1 MATVIGVVRQVVGE
15 VFAVAG
21 DGTRRPLVEGDRVFA
36 GEQLVTGAEGAV
48 AINLASGG
56 ELTLGRDSST
66 TLSTQML
73 SAGGDN
79 AAPVDPTADAQPQPP
94 SQQELTDVEQLQ
106 AAIEAGVDPTLAAEA
121 TAAGPGAGGAGG
133 AGGVGGGHSFV
144 LLSETGGAVDPTIG
158 FPTGPIDFTPLFP
171 EGDIPPLP
179 DDSTPSLT
187 VVFLDQSGT
196 VVTGPGVV
204 DEEALNGGEGGGG
217 KAGSN
222 AGSTA
227 ESTSGSLVITSPDGI
242 DRVEVLDVN
251 GNWINVTGGG
261 TVQGAFGVL
270 VFDGAG
276 NWTYTLTDNSLDH
289 GNPNATGADDQIFD
303 NFSVRVFDLDGD
315 VSPTVPLTVAINDDG
330 PTAGLQFNQEGGFV
344 VLDETAGLQPDSQ
357 EVPGPLA
364 VFASVANASADMLA
378 FAQGSGPVVVG
389 AFDTGADEA
398 GSSAVFSLA
407 LGEGDGEGEGGSGL
421 FTTAGSPI
429 TLALENG
436 LVVGRDG
443 SGNAVF
449 AIAIDP
455 DSGQLSVVQYE
466 SLRHPDS
473 GSDDEGL
480 NLSGL
485 VRAVFTVTDGDGD
498 KATASADI
506 GSAIRFEDDGPTAV
520 IRVTEGGSVTLDES
534 AGLQNGTATPGVPGD
549 AGNQDTSDPA
559 VAALFS
565 GVANAG
571 SDLAS
576 PGYAQ
581 SNGPVVDVSG
591 SSTGEDEEGAT
602 TVLSLS
608 IVGGDG
614 ADSGLTTTDGRSIV
628 LSLEGGLVVGRIVGG
643 SLDGQAAFAVAI
655 GQDGTLQVAQYVSLF
670 HPDTSS
676 GDDSVSLAGKINAV
690 VTVTDGD
697 GDVAVDQVGVGGA
710 VRFEDDAPTA
720 SIQLVEGRSVTHDES
735 PELQNGTTTPTPAG
749 DADDN
754 DVGGKAVASLFDS
767 VANAGTDLLGFAQ
780 SEGPLVS
787 TAGSS
792 FGEDQEDAT
801 LELSLAITG
810 GNGTDSGLTTTDGQ
824 VIRLYVENGLIVGR
838 VEGIDG
844 PGQAAFAIVLGAD
857 GTVSVAQYMSL
868 HHPDTGSGD
877 ESVDL
882 AGLIKAVVTV
892 TDGDGDVARS
902 EVDIGG
908 AVRFEDD
915 APSAAIQAVEG
926 RVVIHDETPGLQN
939 ASATPGVPGDAAN
952 HDTSNPAVA
961 ALFAS
966 VANAGTGLAAGYAQ
980 STGAVVDTSGS
991 TVGQDQEGATT
1002 VLSLSVQDSD
1012 SGLKALDGSSILLSV
1027 ENGLVVGRV
1036 SGGALD
1042 GQAAFAVAIGQD
1054 GTLSV
1059 AQYLPLQHLDGSNAD
1074 DALSLTGKIN
1084 AVVTVTDGDG
1094 DVSVA
1099 STGIGNAVR
1108 FEDDGP
1114 TASDVRA
1121 ETVLDDEGLA
1131 GGINGGPGDVAGADT
1146 STSGSLGY
1154 DGGADGVKSVELT
1167 GPSSLGSESVTS
1179 TWDASTNTLTISSAR
1194 GALMT
1199 VVLTDPATGAY
1210 TVNLLQPLM
1219 HPQGGTEDNITLNVG
1234 YTVTDGDGDSANGS
1248 LAVVINDDS
1257 PSVQASELDLNS
1269 SVTFLGTNAGYSNT
1283 YGYYIKGDDGT
1294 PQGGKIIWANVHD
1307 QSVGDQASLDGLDP
1321 AHTGFF
1327 IIPDGAA
1334 NGGLSNGA
1342 EVTFQLVG
1350 GKWQAFIGST
1360 PLVGADGANVLFSD
1374 AALNPGG
1381 SHLQDTGSAGNQNWE
1396 DKTATSDYDYNDVSA
1411 NVTWG
1416 SAIALQVDES
1426 NFAQDATAN
1435 FSGVFNVQPGA
1446 DGVGS
1451 QTYSLSVQNANS
1463 GLVDTATG
1471 EAVLLSLNGSV
1482 IEGRT
1487 AGTGE
1492 LVFTLSVNAA
1502 GTVTLDQQR
1511 AVVHPTSDADEAKYL
1526 GAGRVSL
1533 TLTVVDKDGDSA
1545 SGAVDIGKVIS
1556 FKDDGPSISAGQAGV
1571 ASLEVDETSLG
1582 IDATTDFS
1590 GAFTSSYGADGAG
1603 SIAYSLAVSAN
1614 GASSGLK
1621 DSASGSDI
1629 KVYLEGNQVV
1639 GRVGGSGGA
1648 VAFTL
1653 TVDSEGKVTLDQ
1665 KLAIQ
1670 HSPDAG
1676 PDQATGLSAAD
1687 LVKLVATITDKDGDF
1702 SKASLNLGD
1711 AISFR
1716 DDAPAIRAVSIPAD
1730 ILQVDETNLAGD
1742 ATTDFSGAF
1751 IRNYGADG
1759 PGTTTYAL
1767 QVSADGAS
1775 SGLKDTASGTDIK
1788 VYLEGGQVIGRV
1800 GGPSGAIAFTVSVDS
1815 TGKVTLDQRIA
1826 LQHSPD
1832 SGPDQEVSLGSADL
1846 VKLLATITDKD
1857 GDSSSASLNL
1867 GDAISFKDDA
1877 PGIRAVEIPSDI
1889 LQVDETNLASDATAD
1904 FSGAFI
1910 RNYGADGPGTTTY
1923 ALQVSADGASSGL
1936 KDTATGSDIKVYL
1949 EGGEVVGRVG
1959 GPSGAIAFT
1968 VSVDSTGKV
1977 TLDQRIAL
1985 QHSPDSGPDQEVSLG
2000 SVDLVKLVAT
2010 ITDKDGDSSS
2020 ATLNLGNAISF
2031 KDDAPTIS
2039 AGQAG
2044 VASLEVDETNL
2055 AIDATT
2061 DYSGAFTG
2069 SYGADG
2075 AGSIAYSLAVSASGA
2090 SSGLKDTASGSD
2102 IKLYLEG
2109 GQVVGRVGGSGGA
2122 VAFTLTVDSSG
2133 KVTLDQKLAIQH
2145 SPDAGPDQATGL
2157 SAADLVKLVA
2167 TITDKDGDSSSASLN
2182 LGNAISFR
2190 DDAPAIRAVSIPA
2203 DILQVDETNLAGDAT
2218 TDFSGAFIRNYGAD
2232 GPGTTTYALQVSADG
2247 ASSGLKDTATGSDIK
2262 VYLESGQVIGRVGG
2276 PSGAIAFTVSVDS
2289 TGKVTLDQRIALQH
2303 SPDSGPDQEV
2313 SLGSAD
2319 LVKLVATI
2327 TDKDGDST
2335 SATLNL
2341 GNAISFKDDA
2351 PSINA
2356 GQAVADSLQVDET
2369 TLATDATTDFSGAF
2383 TGSYGAD
2390 GAGSIAYS
2398 LAVSAEGASSGL
2410 KDTASGSDIKLYLEG
2425 GQVVG
2430 RVGGSGGA
2438 VAFTLTVDS
2447 SGKVTLDQKLAI
2459 QHSPDAGPDQE
2470 VSLAGAD
2477 LVKLV
2482 ATITDKDGDSTS
2494 ASLNLG
2500 HAISFKDDAPT
2511 ISAGQAGVASLQ
2523 VDETNLTVDAT
2534 TDFSG
2539 AFSGS
2544 YGADGAGSIAY
2555 SLAISASGASSG
2567 LKDTASGTDI
2577 KLYLEGG
2584 QVVGRVGGSG
2594 GAVAFT
2600 VTVDNAGKVT
2610 LDQRIAIQHS
2620 PDAGPD
2626 QATGLSA
2633 ADLVKLVATI
2643 TDKDGD
2649 STSATLNLGNA
2660 ISFKDDAPTISAGQ
2674 AGVASLQVDETNLTL
2689 DATTDFSGAF
2699 SGNYGAD
2706 GSGSL
2711 AYSLAISA
2719 SGASSGLKDTASG
2732 SDIKLYLEG
2741 GQVVGRVGG
2750 SGGAVAFTVTV
2761 DSEGKV
2767 TLDQRIAIQHTPN
2780 TGPDQATGLSAADL
2794 VKLVATITDK
2804 DGDSSSASLNLGN
2817 AISFKDDA
2825 PSINAGQAGV
2835 ASLQVDETN
2844 LTLDA
2849 TTDFSGAFSGNY
2861 GADGAGSL
2869 AYSLAISASGANSGL
2884 KDSASGGDIKL
2895 YLESGQVVGRV
2906 GGSGGAVAFTVT
2918 VDSVG
2923 KVTLDQRIAIQHS
2936 PDSGPDQATGLS
2948 AADLVKL
2955 VATITDKDGD
2965 STSTSL
2971 NLGNAIS
2978 FKDDAPTA
2986 GNIDVKLDD
2995 DTLANGNPGGVGDDV
3010 DAQNTSG
3017 TVAHSFGADGAGS
3030 ITWLTSG
3037 APSGFTYETSGSN
3050 LLVKQGATTVLT
3062 VTLNS
3067 TSGAYQVVQNAPIR
3081 HPDGQDENNVQF
3093 QLTYKVTDKDG
3104 DSANG
3109 TLSLSVDDDTPVAR
3123 NDVAT
3128 VAESNA
3134 PDINMVFVLDFSGSI
3149 DNTEL
3154 NQMLDAVKA
3163 AAQALFQGTPGDVQM
3178 QVVAFSSTAQA
3189 YAPVT
3194 SYAAFESL
3202 VNSLN
3207 PLDGGTRPF
3216 DGGTDF
3222 TDAIKATIA
3231 NYVPQAGWSNQV
3243 VFVSDGN
3250 PNEQTGTGGNAL
3262 ADATATAW
3270 AQFIANNGL
3279 NVTTVGVGN
3288 GIDDSKLQNVDL
3300 DGSGS
3305 PIRVGTFDQL
3315 VDALLTGVSAGQVSG
3330 NVLKGSDGVAGTADD
3345 DSFGADGKGGINSVT
3360 VSGVTYTWN
3369 GSDATAQLSV
3379 NTALGGKLQFNFKT
3393 GDWSYT
3399 APSGLTGNVSEVVGY
3414 SISDA
3419 DKDGTNGQ
3427 LTINVTATN
3436 DAPVAVND
3444 TFTTAEDSPLTITAD
3459 GLFGSDGTGPV
3470 NDRDSDSGSFT
3481 AIKVT
3486 QLASNGV
3493 LTLNGVAVT
3502 LNQVIS
3508 LSDIN
3513 ANKLVFVPDG
3523 NENGAPYATFKYQVS
3538 DGTTFS
3544 NAATVTINV
3553 TAVNDAPVAVDDNL
3567 TTAEDTSLTITT
3579 TALFGSDGTGPLN
3592 DSDVDSAS
3600 FTTIRI
3606 TQLAS
3611 DGVLK
3616 LNGVAVTLN
3625 QVISLADIT
3634 AGKLVFVPDGNENGS
3649 PYATFQYQ
3657 VSDGSLYSN
3666 TATVTIAVTP
3676 VNDAPVAV
3684 NDTFSTSE
3692 DTAVTITSAGLFGSD
3707 GTGPV
3712 NDSDIDSGSFTAIR
3726 ITQLASDGVLKL
3738 NGVAVTLNQVI
3749 SAADIDAGKLVFV
3762 PDGNENGTPYATFQY
3777 QVSDGSAYSNVATVT
3792 INVAAVNDAP
3802 VAVNDTF
3809 STTEDNAVTIT
3820 SAGLFGSDGT
3830 GPLNDSDVDSGSFA
3844 NIKVTQ
3850 LATDGVLKLD
3860 GVAVT
3865 LNQVITIADIAAGK
3879 LVFVPDGNENG
3890 APYATFQ
3897 YQVSDGS
3904 LYSNTAT
3911 VTINVA
3917 AVNDAPVLDLDANN
3931 SSGATG
3937 ADYRTT
3943 FTEGQPAVAIADLDS
3958 QITDVDGSTIAS
3970 AKVVLT
3976 NAQAGDVLSATGMP
3990 AGITAVVDTSVA
4002 GKITVT
4008 LTGVASQA
4016 TYETA
4021 LEAIR
4026 FSNTSNTPST
4036 TPRDVTV
4043 TVSDGAT
4050 DSNTAHTTI
4059 NVVAVDNGPDAK
4071 DDVASVVEGH
4081 GQDFNVVFVLDFSG
4095 SIDNTELNQMLSAV
4109 RQAGSELFDGT
4120 SGHVQLQIVAFSSTA
4135 TSYAPVTSVEAFS
4148 ALIASLNPAEGGTRP
4163 FADGTDFTAGIQETM
4178 GVYQPIAGWS
4188 NQVVFISDGNPNE
4201 QTGSGGNSL
4210 TDATSTAWNNFVDN
4224 NGINVTTV
4232 GIGDGINTARLQD
4245 VDLDGQGSPL
4255 SVSGFGQLVD
4265 ALLGQVVGGDVT
4277 GNVLKGSDGVAGTA
4291 DDDSYGPDGAGY
4303 IKSITIG
4310 SITYTWNGSSTITP
4324 SSGSPISGNQLT
4336 GIDTPLHG
4344 KLTFNFATGAWSY
4357 VAPEGLT
4364 ANVTEQFSYTLVDS
4378 DGTPDSAN
4386 LTINVIDA
4394 NSPPAGAD
4402 ATLSLL
4408 EDTSHVLTAANFGF
4422 SDSEGNSLAAVKITT
4437 LPTAGTLLL
4446 NGSAISAGT
4455 FVSAADLAAGK
4466 LVFSPAANANGNG
4479 YAKFTFQ
4486 VQDNGGTA
4494 NGGINLDPNPNTI
4507 TFNVTPVNDAP
4518 TADISRL
4525 TYSIGEKS
4533 SLTLSGTG
4541 MSVGDVDGGSDLR
4554 TVTLAVAQGALT
4566 VSAGNSGVT
4575 NITGNGTSQVTFR
4588 GTLTQLNNLLG
4599 GIDTGAGSAGSI
4611 SFLASTN
4618 TAAAVA
4624 LMLMINDAGAI
4635 GGGALTAV
4643 DTATINV
4650 TLVNDAPTLTGDSL
4664 ITNVASGVTV
4674 PVPEWA
4680 LLYNDTDPDTS
4691 TLHISTVGSA
4701 SGMTATLAAGVV
4713 SVTDTG
4719 TLGGSFSYIA
4729 ESTTASVSLTRDTD
4743 GILDGNSS
4751 DNLLVDGLSGGH
4763 TLNGNGGND
4772 VLLGNDGDD
4781 TLNGGAG
4788 NDLLVGGS
4796 GNDYLDGG
4804 SGTDTAGY
4812 QDATAGVN
4820 VNLGITGQQ
4829 NTGGAGLDTL
4839 VNMENLTGSNFND
4852 TLTGNSGA
4860 NVLSGLAGNDTL
4872 IGAGGNDTLTGGD
4885 GADTFK
4891 WLLGDTGTTHITDF
4905 TKGVDAL
4912 DLSQLLTG
4920 EQANL
4925 GSLSQYLTFSF
4936 GTNTTITVDS
4946 NGSGSGTGGPTIV
4959 LDGINLQ
4966 AAYGAADAAGVISG
4980 MLGDGT
4986 LKTDTV

>member
-1 MATVIGVVRQVVGE
+1 M
-15 VFAVAG
+15 
-21 DGTRRPLVEGDRVFA
+21 
-36 GEQLVTGAEGAV
+36 
-48 AINLASGG
+48 
-56 ELTLGRDSST
+56 
-66 TLSTQML
+66 
-73 SAGGDN
+73 
-79 AAPVDPTADAQPQPP
+79 
-94 SQQELTDVEQLQ
+94 
-106 AAIEAGVDPTLAAEA
+106 
-121 TAAGPGAGGAGG
+121 
-133 AGGVGGGHSFV
+133 
-144 LLSETGGAVDPTIG
+144 
-158 FPTGPIDFTPLFP
+158 FPH
-171 EGDIPPLP
+171 GDIPPLP
-179 DDSTPSLT
+179 ADSTPSLT

-204 DEEALNGGEGGGG
+204 DEAALNGGEGGGG

-222 AGSTA
+222 PGSTA

-261 TVQGAFGVL
+261 TVQGAYGVL

-276 NWTYTLTDNSLDH
+276 NWTYTLTDNSLNH
-289 GNPNATGADDQIFD
+289 SNPNATGADDQIFD
-303 NFSVRVFDLDGD
+303 KFSVRVFDLDGD

-330 PTAGLQFNQEGGFV
+330 PTAGLEFSQEGGFV

-357 EVPGPLA
+357 EVGGPLS
-364 VFASVANASADMLA
+364 VFDSVANPSGDMLA
-378 FAQGSGPVVVG
+378 FAQGSGPVVLG

-398 GSSAVFSLA
+398 GSTAVFSLA
-407 LGEGDGEGEGGSGL
+407 LGEGGGEGGSGL

-466 SLRHPDS
+466 SLRHPDT
-473 GSDDEGL
+473 GSNDEGL
-480 NLSGL
+480 DLSGL

-506 GSAIRFEDDGPTAV
+506 GSAIRFEDDGPTAL

-565 GVANAG
+565 GVVNAG
-571 SDLAS
+571 SDLSS

-614 ADSGLTTTDGRSIV
+614 ADSGLTTTDGRAIV

-643 SLDGQAAFAVAI
+643 SFDGQAAFAVAI
-655 GQDGTLQVAQYVSLF
+655 GQDGTLKVAQYVSLF

-966 VANAGTGLAAGYAQ
+966 VVNAGTGLAAGYAQ

-1012 SGLKALDGSSILLSV
+1012 SGLKTLDGSSILLSV

-1074 DALSLTGKIN
+1074 DALSLSGKIN

-1099 STGIGNAVR
+1099 STGIGDAVR

-1131 GGINGGPGDVAGADT
+1131 GGINGGPGDVAGAHT

-1234 YTVTDGDGDSANGS
+1234 YKVTDGDGDSANGS

-1416 SAIALQVDES
+1416 SAIQLQVDES

-1526 GAGRVSL
+1526 GAGHVSL

-1556 FKDDGPSISAGQAGV
+1556 FKDDGPSISAGQVGV
-1571 ASLEVDETSLG
+1571 ASLEVDETNLG

-1687 LVKLVATITDKDGDF
+1687 LVRLVATITDKDGDF

-1800 GGPSGAIAFTVSVDS
+1800 GGPSGAIAFTVSVDGS
-1815 TGKVTLDQRIA
+1815 GKVTLDQRIA

-1832 SGPDQEVSLGSADL
+1832 SGPDQEVSLGSVDL
-1846 VKLLATITDKD
+1846 VKLVATITDKD

-1889 LQVDETNLASDATAD
+1889 LQVDETNLAGDATAD

-2020 ATLNLGNAISF
+2020 ASLNLGNAISF

-2044 VASLEVDETNL
+2044 VASLQVDETNL

-2061 DYSGAFTG
+2061 DFSGAFTG

-2109 GQVVGRVGGSGGA
+2109 GQVVGRVGSSGGA
-2122 VAFTLTVDSSG
+2122 VAFTVTVDSSG

-2247 ASSGLKDTATGSDIK
+2247 ASSGLKDTATGTDIK

-2313 SLGSAD
+2313 SLGS
-2319 LVKLVATI
+2319 V
-2327 TDKDGDST
+2327 
-2335 SATLNL
+2335 
-2341 GNAISFKDDA
+2341 
-2351 PSINA
+2351 
-2356 GQAVADSLQVDET
+2356 
-2369 TLATDATTDFSGAF
+2369 
-2383 TGSYGAD
+2383 
-2390 GAGSIAYS
+2390 
-2398 LAVSAEGASSGL
+2398 
-2410 KDTASGSDIKLYLEG
+2410 
-2425 GQVVG
+2425 
-2430 RVGGSGGA
+2430 
-2438 VAFTLTVDS
+2438 
-2447 SGKVTLDQKLAI
+2447 
-2459 QHSPDAGPDQE
+2459 
-2470 VSLAGAD
+2470 
-2477 LVKLV
+2477 
-2482 ATITDKDGDSTS
+2482 
-2494 ASLNLG
+2494 
-2500 HAISFKDDAPT
+2500 
-2511 ISAGQAGVASLQ
+2511 
-2523 VDETNLTVDAT
+2523 
-2534 TDFSG
+2534 
-2539 AFSGS
+2539 
-2544 YGADGAGSIAY
+2544 
-2555 SLAISASGASSG
+2555 
-2567 LKDTASGTDI
+2567 
-2577 KLYLEGG
+2577 
-2584 QVVGRVGGSG
+2584 
-2594 GAVAFT
+2594 
-2600 VTVDNAGKVT
+2600 
-2610 LDQRIAIQHS
+2610 
-2620 PDAGPD
+2620 
-2626 QATGLSA
+2626 
-2633 ADLVKLVATI
+2633 DLVKLVATI

-2674 AGVASLQVDETNLTL
+2674 AVADSLQVDETTL
-2689 DATTDFSGAF
+2689 ATDATTDFSGAF

-2706 GSGSL
+2706 GAGSI

-2719 SGASSGLKDTASG
+2719 SGASSGLKDSASG
-2732 SDIKLYLEG
+2732 SDIKLYLES

-2761 DSEGKV
+2761 DSVGKV
-2767 TLDQRIAIQHTPN
+2767 TLDQKLALLHSPDS
-2780 TGPDQATGLSAADL
+2780 GVDQATGLSAADL

-2825 PSINAGQAGV
+2825 P
-2835 ASLQVDETN
+2835 
-2844 LTLDA
+2844 
-2849 TTDFSGAFSGNY
+2849 
-2861 GADGAGSL
+2861 
-2869 AYSLAISASGANSGL
+2869 
-2884 KDSASGGDIKL
+2884 
-2895 YLESGQVVGRV
+2895 
-2906 GGSGGAVAFTVT
+2906 
-2918 VDSVG
+2918 
-2923 KVTLDQRIAIQHS
+2923 
-2936 PDSGPDQATGLS
+2936 
-2948 AADLVKL
+2948 
-2955 VATITDKDGD
+2955 
-2965 STSTSL
+2965 
-2971 NLGNAIS
+2971 
-2978 FKDDAPTA
+2978 TA

-2995 DTLANGNPGGVGDDV
+2995 DALANGNPGGVGDDV

-3017 TVAHSFGADGAGS
+3017 TLVHSFGADGAGS
-3030 ITWLTSG
+3030 ITWVTGG

-3262 ADATATAW
+3262 TDATATAW

-3305 PIRVGTFDQL
+3305 PIRVGSFDQL
-3315 VDALLTGVSAGQVSG
+3315 VDALLTGVSSGQVSG

-3345 DSFGADGKGGINSVT
+3345 DSFGADGKGGITSVT

-3419 DKDGTNGQ
+3419 DKDGANAQ

-3657 VSDGSLYSN
+3657 VSDGTLYSN
-3666 TATVTIAVTP
+3666 VATVTIAVTP

-3684 NDTFSTSE
+3684 NDTFSTNE

-3917 AVNDAPVLDLDANN
+3917 AVNDAPQLDLDGND
-3931 SSGATG
+3931 SSGVVGTG
-3937 ADYRTT
+3937 YQTT
-3943 FTEGQPAVAIADLDS
+3943 YTEGTPAVAIADIDTQVTDIDS
-3958 QITDVDGSTIAS
+3958 SNIVSATI
-3970 AKVVLT
+3970 VLT
-3976 NAQAGDVLSATGMP
+3976 NAQAGDVLSFGGLP
-3990 AGITAVVDTSVA
+3990 PGISGAVDTSVA

-4008 LTGVASQA
+4008 LTGSASQA
-4016 TYETA
+4016 AYESA
-4021 LEAIR
+4021 IEAVR
-4026 FSNTSNTPST
+4026 YSSTSNNPST
-4036 TPRDVTV
+4036 TPRNVTV
-4043 TVSDGAT
+4043 VVNDGAAN
-4050 DSNTAHTTI
+4050 SNVAQTKI

-4364 ANVTEQFSYTLVDS
+4364 ANVTEHFSYTLVDS

-4422 SDSEGNSLAAVKITT
+4422 SDSDGNSLAAVKITT

-4479 YAKFTFQ
+4479 YATFTFQ

-4494 NGGINLDPNPNTI
+4494 NGGVNLDPNPNTI

-4599 GIDTGAGSAGSI
+4599 GIDTGPGSAGSI

-4691 TLHISTVGSA
+4691 TLHISAVGSA
-4701 SGMTATLAAGVV
+4701 SGMTASLTAGVV

-4719 TLGGSFSYIA
+4719 TLGGSFSYTA
-4729 ESTTASVSLTRDTD
+4729 ESATASVSLTRDTD
-4743 GILDGNSS
+4743 GILDGNNS
-4751 DNLLVDGLSGGH
+4751 DNLLVDGLPGGH

-4820 VNLGITGQQ
+4820 VSLGITGQQ

-4839 VNMENLTGSNFND
+4839 VNIENLTGSNFND

-4920 EQANL
+4920 EQANV

>member
-56 ELTLGRDSST
+56 ELTLGRDSSS

-79 AAPVDPTADAQPQPP
+79 AAPVEPTADAQQQPP
-94 SQQELTDVEQLQ
+94 SQQELTDVQQLQ
-106 AAIEAGVDPTLAAEA
+106 AAIEAGVDPTQAAEA

-144 LLSETGGAVDPTIG
+144 LLSETAGAVDPTIG

-179 DDSTPSLT
+179 ADSTPSLT

-222 AGSTA
+222 PGSTA

-251 GNWINVTGGG
+251 GNWINVTAGG

-378 FAQGSGPVVVG
+378 FAQGSGPVVAG

-407 LGEGDGEGEGGSGL
+407 LGEGDGEGGSGL

-466 SLRHPDS
+466 SLRHPDT
-473 GSDDEGL
+473 GSNDEGL
-480 NLSGL
+480 DLSGL
-485 VRAVFTVTDGDGD
+485 VRAVLTVTDGDGD

-506 GSAIRFEDDGPTAV
+506 GSAIRFEDDGPTAL
-520 IRVTEGGSVTLDES
+520 IRMTEGGSVTLDES

-571 SDLAS
+571 SDLSS

-614 ADSGLTTTDGRSIV
+614 ADSGLTTTDGRAIV

-643 SLDGQAAFAVAI
+643 SFDGQAAFAVAI
-655 GQDGTLQVAQYVSLF
+655 GQDGTLKVAQYVSLF

-735 PELQNGTTTPTPAG
+735 PELQNGTPPPTPAG

-838 VEGIDG
+838 VEGING

-926 RVVIHDETPGLQN
+926 RVVIHDETLGLQN
-939 ASATPGVPGDAAN
+939 ASATPGVPGDATN

-966 VANAGTGLAAGYAQ
+966 VVNAGTGLAAGYAQ

-1012 SGLKALDGSSILLSV
+1012 SGLKTLDGSSILLSV

-1036 SGGALD
+1036 SGGTLD

-1074 DALSLTGKIN
+1074 DALSLSGKIN

-1131 GGINGGPGDVAGADT
+1131 GGINGGPGDVAGAHT

-1526 GAGRVSL
+1526 GAGHVSL

-1775 SGLKDTASGTDIK
+1775 SGLKDTATGSDIK
-1788 VYLEGGQVIGRV
+1788 VYLEGGEVVGRV

-1815 TGKVTLDQRIA
+1815 SGKVTLDQRIA

-1846 VKLLATITDKD
+1846 VKLVATITDKD

-1889 LQVDETNLASDATAD
+1889 LQVDETNLSGDATAD

-2000 SVDLVKLVAT
+2000 SADLVKLVAT

-2075 AGSIAYSLAVSASGA
+2075 AGSIAYSLAVSAEGA

-2122 VAFTLTVDSSG
+2122 VAFTVTVDSSG

-2218 TDFSGAFIRNYGAD
+2218 TDFSGAFIRHYGAD
-2232 GPGTTTYALQVSADG
+2232 GAGSIAYNLAVSADG

-2313 SLGSAD
+2313 SLGS
-2319 LVKLVATI
+2319 V
-2327 TDKDGDST
+2327 
-2335 SATLNL
+2335 
-2341 GNAISFKDDA
+2341 
-2351 PSINA
+2351 
-2356 GQAVADSLQVDET
+2356 
-2369 TLATDATTDFSGAF
+2369 
-2383 TGSYGAD
+2383 
-2390 GAGSIAYS
+2390 
-2398 LAVSAEGASSGL
+2398 
-2410 KDTASGSDIKLYLEG
+2410 
-2425 GQVVG
+2425 
-2430 RVGGSGGA
+2430 
-2438 VAFTLTVDS
+2438 
-2447 SGKVTLDQKLAI
+2447 
-2459 QHSPDAGPDQE
+2459 
-2470 VSLAGAD
+2470 
-2477 LVKLV
+2477 
-2482 ATITDKDGDSTS
+2482 
-2494 ASLNLG
+2494 
-2500 HAISFKDDAPT
+2500 
-2511 ISAGQAGVASLQ
+2511 
-2523 VDETNLTVDAT
+2523 
-2534 TDFSG
+2534 
-2539 AFSGS
+2539 
-2544 YGADGAGSIAY
+2544 
-2555 SLAISASGASSG
+2555 
-2567 LKDTASGTDI
+2567 
-2577 KLYLEGG
+2577 
-2584 QVVGRVGGSG
+2584 
-2594 GAVAFT
+2594 
-2600 VTVDNAGKVT
+2600 
-2610 LDQRIAIQHS
+2610 
-2620 PDAGPD
+2620 
-2626 QATGLSA
+2626 
-2633 ADLVKLVATI
+2633 DLVKLVATI

-2674 AGVASLQVDETNLTL
+2674 AGVASLQVDETNLAV
-2689 DATTDFSGAF
+2689 DATTDYSGAF

-2706 GSGSL
+2706 GAGSI

-2719 SGASSGLKDTASG
+2719 SGASSGLKDSASG
-2732 SDIKLYLEG
+2732 S
-2741 GQVVGRVGG
+2741 
-2750 SGGAVAFTVTV
+2750 
-2761 DSEGKV
+2761 
-2767 TLDQRIAIQHTPN
+2767 
-2780 TGPDQATGLSAADL
+2780 
-2794 VKLVATITDK
+2794 
-2804 DGDSSSASLNLGN
+2804 
-2817 AISFKDDA
+2817 
-2825 PSINAGQAGV
+2825 
-2835 ASLQVDETN
+2835 
-2844 LTLDA
+2844 
-2849 TTDFSGAFSGNY
+2849 
-2861 GADGAGSL
+2861 
-2869 AYSLAISASGANSGL
+2869 
-2884 KDSASGGDIKL
+2884 DIKL

-2923 KVTLDQRIAIQHS
+2923 KVTLDQKLALLHS
-2936 PDSGPDQATGLS
+2936 PDSGVDQATGLS

-3010 DAQNTSG
+3010 NAQNTSG

-3030 ITWLTSG
+3030 ITWVTSG

-3222 TDAIKATIA
+3222 TDAIKATMA
-3231 NYVPQAGWSNQV
+3231 NYVPQPGWSNQV

-3262 ADATATAW
+3262 ADATSTAW

-3305 PIRVGTFDQL
+3305 PIRVGSFDQL
-3315 VDALLTGVSAGQVSG
+3315 VDALLTGVSSGQVSG

-3345 DSFGADGKGGINSVT
+3345 DSFGADGKGGITSVT
-3360 VSGVTYTWN
+3360 VSDVTYTWN

-3393 GDWSYT
+3393 GDWNYT
-3399 APSGLTGNVSEVVGY
+3399 APSGLSGNVSEVVGY

-3419 DKDGTNGQ
+3419 DKDGANGQ

-3481 AIKVT
+3481 SIKVT

-3579 TALFGSDGTGPLN
+3579 TALFGSDGTGPVN

-3606 TQLAS
+3606 TQLAT

-3684 NDTFSTSE
+3684 NDTFSTNE

-3738 NGVAVTLNQVI
+3738 NGAAVTLNQVI

-3762 PDGNENGTPYATFQY
+3762 PDSNENGAPYATFQY
-3777 QVSDGSAYSNVATVT
+3777 QVSDGSLYSNVATVT
-3792 INVAAVNDAP
+3792 INVTAVNDAP

-3809 STTEDNAVTIT
+3809 STNEDTAVTIT

-3830 GPLNDSDVDSGSFA
+3830 GPLNDSDVDSASFT

-3865 LNQVITIADIAAGK
+3865 LNQVISIADIAAGK

-4109 RQAGSELFDGT
+4109 RQAGSELFVGT

-4163 FADGTDFTAGIQETM
+4163 FAGGTDFTAGIQETM

-4277 GNVLKGSDGVAGTA
+4277 GNVLKGSDGVDGTA

-4364 ANVTEQFSYTLVDS
+4364 ANVTEHFSYTLVDS

-4408 EDTSHVLTAANFGF
+4408 EDTTHVLTAANFGF
-4422 SDSEGNSLAAVKITT
+4422 SDSDGNSLAAVKITT

-4479 YAKFTFQ
+4479 YATFTFQ

-4494 NGGINLDPNPNTI
+4494 NGGVNLDPNPNTI

-4588 GTLTQLNNLLG
+4588 GTLTQLNNLLA

-4751 DNLLVDGLSGGH
+4751 DNLLVDGLAGGH

-4820 VNLGITGQQ
+4820 VSLGITGQQ

>member
-1 MATVIGVVRQVVGE
+1 M
-15 VFAVAG
+15 
-21 DGTRRPLVEGDRVFA
+21 
-36 GEQLVTGAEGAV
+36 
-48 AINLASGG
+48 
-56 ELTLGRDSST
+56 
-66 TLSTQML
+66 
-73 SAGGDN
+73 
-79 AAPVDPTADAQPQPP
+79 
-94 SQQELTDVEQLQ
+94 
-106 AAIEAGVDPTLAAEA
+106 
-121 TAAGPGAGGAGG
+121 
-133 AGGVGGGHSFV
+133 
-144 LLSETGGAVDPTIG
+144 
-158 FPTGPIDFTPLFP
+158 
-171 EGDIPPLP
+171 
-179 DDSTPSLT
+179 
-187 VVFLDQSGT
+187 
-196 VVTGPGVV
+196 
-204 DEEALNGGEGGGG
+204 
-217 KAGSN
+217 
-222 AGSTA
+222 
-227 ESTSGSLVITSPDGI
+227 
-242 DRVEVLDVN
+242 
-251 GNWINVTGGG
+251 
-261 TVQGAFGVL
+261 
-270 VFDGAG
+270 
-276 NWTYTLTDNSLDH
+276 
-289 GNPNATGADDQIFD
+289 
-303 NFSVRVFDLDGD
+303 
-315 VSPTVPLTVAINDDG
+315 
-330 PTAGLQFNQEGGFV
+330 
-344 VLDETAGLQPDSQ
+344 
-357 EVPGPLA
+357 
-364 VFASVANASADMLA
+364 
-378 FAQGSGPVVVG
+378 
-389 AFDTGADEA
+389 
-398 GSSAVFSLA
+398 
-407 LGEGDGEGEGGSGL
+407 
-421 FTTAGSPI
+421 
-429 TLALENG
+429 
-436 LVVGRDG
+436 
-443 SGNAVF
+443 
-449 AIAIDP
+449 
-455 DSGQLSVVQYE
+455 
-466 SLRHPDS
+466 
-473 GSDDEGL
+473 
-480 NLSGL
+480 
-485 VRAVFTVTDGDGD
+485 
-498 KATASADI
+498 
-506 GSAIRFEDDGPTAV
+506 
-520 IRVTEGGSVTLDES
+520 
-534 AGLQNGTATPGVPGD
+534 
-549 AGNQDTSDPA
+549 
-559 VAALFS
+559 
-565 GVANAG
+565 
-571 SDLAS
+571 
-576 PGYAQ
+576 
-581 SNGPVVDVSG
+581 VDVSG

-614 ADSGLTTTDGRSIV
+614 ADSGLTTTDGRAIV

-643 SLDGQAAFAVAI
+643 SFDGQAAFAVAI
-655 GQDGTLQVAQYVSLF
+655 GQDGTLKVAQYVSLF

-1012 SGLKALDGSSILLSV
+1012 SGLKTLDGSSILLSV

-1074 DALSLTGKIN
+1074 DALSLSGKIN

-1099 STGIGNAVR
+1099 STGIGDAVR

-1131 GGINGGPGDVAGADT
+1131 GGINGGPGDVAGAHT

-1416 SAIALQVDES
+1416 SAIQLQVDES

-1451 QTYSLSVQNANS
+1451 QAYSLSVQNANS

-1526 GAGRVSL
+1526 GAGHVSL

-1571 ASLEVDETSLG
+1571 ASLEVDETNLG

-1687 LVKLVATITDKDGDF
+1687 LVKLVATITDKDGD
-1702 SKASLNLGD
+1702 STSASLNLGN

-1775 SGLKDTASGTDIK
+1775 SGLKDTATGSDIK
-1788 VYLEGGQVIGRV
+1788 VYLEGGEVVGRV

-1815 TGKVTLDQRIA
+1815 SGKVTLDQRIA

-1832 SGPDQEVSLGSADL
+1832 TGPDQEVSLGSADL
-1846 VKLLATITDKD
+1846 VKLVATITDKD

-1889 LQVDETNLASDATAD
+1889 LQVDETNLAGDATAD

-2000 SVDLVKLVAT
+2000 SADLVKLVAT

-2069 SYGADG
+2069 NYGADG
-2075 AGSIAYSLAVSASGA
+2075 AGSIAYSLAVSAEGA

-2122 VAFTLTVDSSG
+2122 VAFTLTVDSEG

-2167 TITDKDGDSSSASLN
+2167 TITDKDGDSTSASLN

-2262 VYLESGQVIGRVGG
+2262 VYLEGGEVVGRVGG

-2289 TGKVTLDQRIALQH
+2289 SGKVTLDQRIALQH
-2303 SPDSGPDQEV
+2303 SPDTGPDQEV

-2351 PSINA
+2351 PTISA

-2369 TLATDATTDFSGAF
+2369 TLGTDATTDFSGAF
-2383 TGSYGAD
+2383 TGNYGAD

-2447 SGKVTLDQKLAI
+2447 SGKVTLDQRLAI
-2459 QHSPDAGPDQE
+2459 QHSPDSGPDQE

-2482 ATITDKDGDSTS
+2482 ATITDKDGDSSS

-2500 HAISFKDDAPT
+2500 HAISFKDDAPS
-2511 ISAGQAGVASLQ
+2511 ISAGQAGLASLQ
-2523 VDETNLTVDAT
+2523 VDETNLAVDAT

-2539 AFSGS
+2539 AFSGN
-2544 YGADGAGSIAY
+2544 YGADGAGSLAY

-2567 LKDTASGTDI
+2567 LKDTASGSDI

-2600 VTVDNAGKVT
+2600 VTVDNVGKVT

-2620 PDAGPD
+2620 PDTGPD

-2649 STSATLNLGNA
+2649 SSSASLNLGNA
-2660 ISFKDDAPTISAGQ
+2660 ISFKDDAPSINAGQ
-2674 AGVASLQVDETNLTL
+2674 AGVASLQVDETNLTV

-2825 PSINAGQAGV
+2825 P
-2835 ASLQVDETN
+2835 
-2844 LTLDA
+2844 
-2849 TTDFSGAFSGNY
+2849 
-2861 GADGAGSL
+2861 
-2869 AYSLAISASGANSGL
+2869 
-2884 KDSASGGDIKL
+2884 
-2895 YLESGQVVGRV
+2895 
-2906 GGSGGAVAFTVT
+2906 
-2918 VDSVG
+2918 
-2923 KVTLDQRIAIQHS
+2923 
-2936 PDSGPDQATGLS
+2936 
-2948 AADLVKL
+2948 
-2955 VATITDKDGD
+2955 
-2965 STSTSL
+2965 
-2971 NLGNAIS
+2971 
-2978 FKDDAPTA
+2978 TA

-3030 ITWLTSG
+3030 ITWVTSG
-3037 APSGFTYETSGSN
+3037 APSGFTYETSGSS

-3149 DNTEL
+3149 DTTEL

-3305 PIRVGTFDQL
+3305 PIRVGSFDQL

-3345 DSFGADGKGGINSVT
+3345 DSFGADGKGGITSVT

-3379 NTALGGKLQFNFKT
+3379 NTTLGGKLQFNFKS

-3399 APSGLTGNVSEVVGY
+3399 APSGLSGNVSEVVGY

-3470 NDRDSDSGSFT
+3470 NDRDGDSGSFT

-3579 TALFGSDGTGPLN
+3579 TALFGADGTGPLN

-3600 FTTIRI
+3600 FTNIRI

-3666 TATVTIAVTP
+3666 AATVTIAVTP

-3684 NDTFSTSE
+3684 NDTFSTNE
-3692 DTAVTITSAGLFGSD
+3692 DTAVTITSAGLFGGD

-3917 AVNDAPVLDLDANN
+3917 AVNDAPQLDLDGND
-3931 SSGATG
+3931 SSGVVGTG
-3937 ADYRTT
+3937 YQTT
-3943 FTEGQPAVAIADLDS
+3943 YTEGTPAVAIADIDTQVTDIDS
-3958 QITDVDGSTIAS
+3958 SNIVSATI
-3970 AKVVLT
+3970 VLT
-3976 NAQAGDVLSATGMP
+3976 NAQAGDVLSFGGLP
-3990 AGITAVVDTSVA
+3990 PGISGAVDTSVT

-4008 LTGVASQA
+4008 LTGSASQA
-4016 TYETA
+4016 AYESA
-4021 LEAIR
+4021 IEAVR
-4026 FSNTSNTPST
+4026 YSSTSNNPST
-4036 TPRDVTV
+4036 TPRNVTV
-4043 TVSDGAT
+4043 VVNDGAAN
-4050 DSNTAHTTI
+4050 SNVAQTKI

-4364 ANVTEQFSYTLVDS
+4364 ANATEQFSYTLVDS

-4494 NGGINLDPNPNTI
+4494 NGGVNLDPNPNTI

-4599 GIDTGAGSAGSI
+4599 GIDTGPGSAGSI

-4624 LMLMINDAGAI
+4624 LMLMIDDAGAI
-4635 GGGALTAV
+4635 GGGALRAV
-4643 DTATINV
+4643 DRATINV
-4650 TLVNDAPTLTGDSL
+4650 TPVYDAPTLAGDSL
-4664 ITNVASGVTV
+4664 ITNVAVGVTV

-4680 LLYNDTDPDTS
+4680 LLYNDTNPDPG
-4691 TLHISTVGSA
+4691 TLHIGAVGNA
-4701 SGMTATLAAGVV
+4701 SGMTANLAAGVV

-4719 TLGGSFSYIA
+4719 TLGGSFAYVVDTVA
-4729 ESTTASVSLTRDTD
+4729 ASVSLTRDTD
-4743 GILDGNSS
+4743 GVLDGNNS
-4751 DNLLVDGLSGGH
+4751 DNLLVDGLAGGH

-4781 TLNGGAG
+4781 TLNGGSG

-4796 GNDYLDGG
+4796 GNDNLDGG

-4820 VNLGITGQQ
+4820 VSLGISGQQ

-4839 VNMENLTGSNFND
+4839 VNIENLTGSNFND

>member
-1 MATVIGVVRQVVGE
+1 
-15 VFAVAG
+15 
-21 DGTRRPLVEGDRVFA
+21 D
-36 GEQLVTGAEGAV
+36 
-48 AINLASGG
+48 
-56 ELTLGRDSST
+56 
-66 TLSTQML
+66 LS
-73 SAGGDN
+73 
-79 AAPVDPTADAQPQPP
+79 
-94 SQQELTDVEQLQ
+94 
-106 AAIEAGVDPTLAAEA
+106 
-121 TAAGPGAGGAGG
+121 
-133 AGGVGGGHSFV
+133 
-144 LLSETGGAVDPTIG
+144 
-158 FPTGPIDFTPLFP
+158 
-171 EGDIPPLP
+171 
-179 DDSTPSLT
+179 
-187 VVFLDQSGT
+187 
-196 VVTGPGVV
+196 
-204 DEEALNGGEGGGG
+204 
-217 KAGSN
+217 
-222 AGSTA
+222 
-227 ESTSGSLVITSPDGI
+227 
-242 DRVEVLDVN
+242 
-251 GNWINVTGGG
+251 
-261 TVQGAFGVL
+261 
-270 VFDGAG
+270 
-276 NWTYTLTDNSLDH
+276 
-289 GNPNATGADDQIFD
+289 
-303 NFSVRVFDLDGD
+303 
-315 VSPTVPLTVAINDDG
+315 
-330 PTAGLQFNQEGGFV
+330 
-344 VLDETAGLQPDSQ
+344 
-357 EVPGPLA
+357 
-364 VFASVANASADMLA
+364 
-378 FAQGSGPVVVG
+378 
-389 AFDTGADEA
+389 
-398 GSSAVFSLA
+398 
-407 LGEGDGEGEGGSGL
+407 
-421 FTTAGSPI
+421 
-429 TLALENG
+429 
-436 LVVGRDG
+436 
-443 SGNAVF
+443 
-449 AIAIDP
+449 
-455 DSGQLSVVQYE
+455 
-466 SLRHPDS
+466 
-473 GSDDEGL
+473 
-480 NLSGL
+480 
-485 VRAVFTVTDGDGD
+485 
-498 KATASADI
+498 
-506 GSAIRFEDDGPTAV
+506 
-520 IRVTEGGSVTLDES
+520 
-534 AGLQNGTATPGVPGD
+534 
-549 AGNQDTSDPA
+549 
-559 VAALFS
+559 
-565 GVANAG
+565 
-571 SDLAS
+571 S

-614 ADSGLTTTDGRSIV
+614 ADSGLTTTDGRAIV

-643 SLDGQAAFAVAI
+643 SFDGQAAFAVAI
-655 GQDGTLQVAQYVSLF
+655 GQDGTLKVAQYVSLF

-1012 SGLKALDGSSILLSV
+1012 SGLKTLDGSSILLSV

-1074 DALSLTGKIN
+1074 DALSLSGKIN

-1099 STGIGNAVR
+1099 STGIGDAVR

-1131 GGINGGPGDVAGADT
+1131 GGINGGPGDVAGAHT

-1416 SAIALQVDES
+1416 SAIQLQVDES

-1451 QTYSLSVQNANS
+1451 QAYSLSVQNANS

-1526 GAGRVSL
+1526 GAGHVSL

-1571 ASLEVDETSLG
+1571 ASLEVDETNLG

-1687 LVKLVATITDKDGDF
+1687 LVKLVATITDKDGD
-1702 SKASLNLGD
+1702 STSASLNLGN

-1775 SGLKDTASGTDIK
+1775 SGLKDTATGSDIK
-1788 VYLEGGQVIGRV
+1788 VYLEGGEVVGRV

-1815 TGKVTLDQRIA
+1815 SGKVTLDQRIA

-1832 SGPDQEVSLGSADL
+1832 TGPDQEVSLGSADL
-1846 VKLLATITDKD
+1846 VKLVATITDKD

-1889 LQVDETNLASDATAD
+1889 LQVDETNLAGDATAD

-2000 SVDLVKLVAT
+2000 SADLVKLVAT

-2069 SYGADG
+2069 NYGADG
-2075 AGSIAYSLAVSASGA
+2075 AGSIAYSLAVSAEGA

-2122 VAFTLTVDSSG
+2122 VAFTLTVDSEG

-2167 TITDKDGDSSSASLN
+2167 TITDKDGDSTSASLN

-2262 VYLESGQVIGRVGG
+2262 VYLEGGEVVGRVGG

-2289 TGKVTLDQRIALQH
+2289 SGKVTLDQRIALQH
-2303 SPDSGPDQEV
+2303 SPDTGPDQEV

-2351 PSINA
+2351 PTISA

-2369 TLATDATTDFSGAF
+2369 TLGTDATTDFSGAF
-2383 TGSYGAD
+2383 TGNYGAD

-2447 SGKVTLDQKLAI
+2447 SGKVTLDQRLAI
-2459 QHSPDAGPDQE
+2459 QHSPDSGPDQE

-2482 ATITDKDGDSTS
+2482 ATITDKDGDSSS

-2500 HAISFKDDAPT
+2500 HAISFKDDAPS
-2511 ISAGQAGVASLQ
+2511 ISAGQAGLASLQ
-2523 VDETNLTVDAT
+2523 VDETNLAVDAT

-2539 AFSGS
+2539 AFSGN
-2544 YGADGAGSIAY
+2544 YGADGAGSLAY

-2567 LKDTASGTDI
+2567 LKDTASGSDI

-2600 VTVDNAGKVT
+2600 VTVDNVGKVT

-2620 PDAGPD
+2620 PDTGPD

-2649 STSATLNLGNA
+2649 SSSASLNLGNA
-2660 ISFKDDAPTISAGQ
+2660 ISFKDDAPSINAGQ
-2674 AGVASLQVDETNLTL
+2674 AGVASLQVDETNLTV

-2825 PSINAGQAGV
+2825 P
-2835 ASLQVDETN
+2835 
-2844 LTLDA
+2844 
-2849 TTDFSGAFSGNY
+2849 
-2861 GADGAGSL
+2861 
-2869 AYSLAISASGANSGL
+2869 
-2884 KDSASGGDIKL
+2884 
-2895 YLESGQVVGRV
+2895 
-2906 GGSGGAVAFTVT
+2906 
-2918 VDSVG
+2918 
-2923 KVTLDQRIAIQHS
+2923 
-2936 PDSGPDQATGLS
+2936 
-2948 AADLVKL
+2948 
-2955 VATITDKDGD
+2955 
-2965 STSTSL
+2965 
-2971 NLGNAIS
+2971 
-2978 FKDDAPTA
+2978 TA

-3030 ITWLTSG
+3030 ITWVTSG
-3037 APSGFTYETSGSN
+3037 APSGFTYETSGSS

-3149 DNTEL
+3149 DTTEL

-3305 PIRVGTFDQL
+3305 PIRVGSFDQL

-3345 DSFGADGKGGINSVT
+3345 DSFGADGKGGITSVT

-3379 NTALGGKLQFNFKT
+3379 NTTLGGKLQFNFKS

-3399 APSGLTGNVSEVVGY
+3399 APSGLSGNVSEVVGY

-3470 NDRDSDSGSFT
+3470 NDRDGDSGSFT

-3579 TALFGSDGTGPLN
+3579 TALFGADGTGPLN

-3600 FTTIRI
+3600 FTNIRI

-3666 TATVTIAVTP
+3666 AATVTIAVTP

-3684 NDTFSTSE
+3684 NDTFSTNE
-3692 DTAVTITSAGLFGSD
+3692 DTAVTITSAGLFGGD

-3917 AVNDAPVLDLDANN
+3917 AVNDAPQLDLDGND
-3931 SSGATG
+3931 SSGVVGTG
-3937 ADYRTT
+3937 YQTT
-3943 FTEGQPAVAIADLDS
+3943 YTEGTPAVAIADIDTQVTDIDS
-3958 QITDVDGSTIAS
+3958 SNIVSATI
-3970 AKVVLT
+3970 VLT
-3976 NAQAGDVLSATGMP
+3976 NAQAGDVLSFGGLP
-3990 AGITAVVDTSVA
+3990 PGISGAVDTSVT

-4008 LTGVASQA
+4008 LTGSASQA
-4016 TYETA
+4016 AYESA
-4021 LEAIR
+4021 IEAVR
-4026 FSNTSNTPST
+4026 YSSTSNNPST
-4036 TPRDVTV
+4036 TPRNVTV
-4043 TVSDGAT
+4043 VVNDGAAN
-4050 DSNTAHTTI
+4050 SNVAQTKI

-4364 ANVTEQFSYTLVDS
+4364 ANATEQFSYTLVDS

-4494 NGGINLDPNPNTI
+4494 NGGVNLDPNPNTI

-4599 GIDTGAGSAGSI
+4599 GIDTGPGSAGSI

-4624 LMLMINDAGAI
+4624 LMLMIDDAGAI
-4635 GGGALTAV
+4635 GGGALRAV
-4643 DTATINV
+4643 DRATINV
-4650 TLVNDAPTLTGDSL
+4650 TPVYDAPTLAGDSL
-4664 ITNVASGVTV
+4664 ITNVAVGVTV

-4680 LLYNDTDPDTS
+4680 LLYNDTNPDPG
-4691 TLHISTVGSA
+4691 TLHIGAVGNA
-4701 SGMTATLAAGVV
+4701 SGMTANLAAGVV

-4719 TLGGSFSYIA
+4719 TLGGSFAYVVDTVA
-4729 ESTTASVSLTRDTD
+4729 ASVSLTRDTD
-4743 GILDGNSS
+4743 GVLDGNNS
-4751 DNLLVDGLSGGH
+4751 DNLLVDGLAGGH

-4781 TLNGGAG
+4781 TLNGGSG

-4796 GNDYLDGG
+4796 GNDNLDGG

-4820 VNLGITGQQ
+4820 VSLGISGQQ

-4839 VNMENLTGSNFND
+4839 VNIENLTGSNFND

>member
-73 SAGGDN
+73 SAGDN

-171 EGDIPPLP
+171 EDDIPPLP

-251 GNWINVTGGG
+251 GNWINVTAGG

-407 LGEGDGEGEGGSGL
+407 LGEGDGEGGSGL

-466 SLRHPDS
+466 SLRHPDT
-473 GSDDEGL
+473 GSNDEGL
-480 NLSGL
+480 DLSGL
-485 VRAVFTVTDGDGD
+485 VRAVLTVTDGDGD

-506 GSAIRFEDDGPTAV
+506 GSAIRFEDDGPTAL

-571 SDLAS
+571 SDLSS

-614 ADSGLTTTDGRSIV
+614 ADSGLTTTDGRAIV

-643 SLDGQAAFAVAI
+643 SFDGQAAFAVAI
-655 GQDGTLQVAQYVSLF
+655 GQDGTLKVAQYVSLF

-952 HDTSNPAVA
+952 HDNSNPAVA

-1012 SGLKALDGSSILLSV
+1012 SGLKTLDGSSILLSV

-1074 DALSLTGKIN
+1074 DALSLSGKIN

-1099 STGIGNAVR
+1099 STGIGDAVR

-1131 GGINGGPGDVAGADT
+1131 GGINGGPGDVAGAHT

-1416 SAIALQVDES
+1416 SAIQLQVDES

-1451 QTYSLSVQNANS
+1451 QAYSLSVQNANS

-1526 GAGRVSL
+1526 GAGHVSL

-1571 ASLEVDETSLG
+1571 ASLEVDETNLG

-1621 DSASGSDI
+1621 DSGSGSDI

-1687 LVKLVATITDKDGDF
+1687 LVKLVATITDKDGD
-1702 SKASLNLGD
+1702 STSASLNLGN

-1775 SGLKDTASGTDIK
+1775 SGLKDTATGSDIK
-1788 VYLEGGQVIGRV
+1788 VYLEGGEVVGRV

-1815 TGKVTLDQRIA
+1815 SGKVTLDQRIA

-1832 SGPDQEVSLGSADL
+1832 TGPDQEVSLGSADL
-1846 VKLLATITDKD
+1846 VKLVATITDKD

-1889 LQVDETNLASDATAD
+1889 LQVDETNLAGDATAD

-2000 SVDLVKLVAT
+2000 SADLVKLVAT

-2069 SYGADG
+2069 NYGADG
-2075 AGSIAYSLAVSASGA
+2075 AGSIAYSLAVSAEGA

-2122 VAFTLTVDSSG
+2122 VAFTLTVDSEG

-2167 TITDKDGDSSSASLN
+2167 TITDKDGDSTSASLN

-2262 VYLESGQVIGRVGG
+2262 VYLEGGEVVGRVGG

-2289 TGKVTLDQRIALQH
+2289 SGKVTLDQRIALQH
-2303 SPDSGPDQEV
+2303 SPDTGPDQEV

-2351 PSINA
+2351 PTISA

-2369 TLATDATTDFSGAF
+2369 TLGTDATTDFSGAF
-2383 TGSYGAD
+2383 TGNYGAD

-2447 SGKVTLDQKLAI
+2447 SGKVTLDQRLAI
-2459 QHSPDAGPDQE
+2459 QHSPDSGPDQE

-2482 ATITDKDGDSTS
+2482 ATITDKDGDSSS

-2500 HAISFKDDAPT
+2500 HAISFKDDAPS
-2511 ISAGQAGVASLQ
+2511 ISAGQAGLASLQ
-2523 VDETNLTVDAT
+2523 VDETNLAVDAT

-2539 AFSGS
+2539 AFSGN
-2544 YGADGAGSIAY
+2544 YGADGAGSLAY

-2567 LKDTASGTDI
+2567 LKDTASGSDI

-2600 VTVDNAGKVT
+2600 VTVDNVGKVT

-2620 PDAGPD
+2620 PDTGPD

-2649 STSATLNLGNA
+2649 SSSASLNLGNA
-2660 ISFKDDAPTISAGQ
+2660 ISFKDDAPSINAGQ
-2674 AGVASLQVDETNLTL
+2674 AGVASLQVDETNLTV

-2825 PSINAGQAGV
+2825 P
-2835 ASLQVDETN
+2835 
-2844 LTLDA
+2844 
-2849 TTDFSGAFSGNY
+2849 
-2861 GADGAGSL
+2861 
-2869 AYSLAISASGANSGL
+2869 
-2884 KDSASGGDIKL
+2884 
-2895 YLESGQVVGRV
+2895 
-2906 GGSGGAVAFTVT
+2906 
-2918 VDSVG
+2918 
-2923 KVTLDQRIAIQHS
+2923 
-2936 PDSGPDQATGLS
+2936 
-2948 AADLVKL
+2948 
-2955 VATITDKDGD
+2955 
-2965 STSTSL
+2965 
-2971 NLGNAIS
+2971 
-2978 FKDDAPTA
+2978 TA

-3030 ITWLTSG
+3030 ITWVTSG
-3037 APSGFTYETSGSN
+3037 APSGFTYETSGSS

-3149 DNTEL
+3149 DTTEL

-3305 PIRVGTFDQL
+3305 PIRVGSFDQL

-3345 DSFGADGKGGINSVT
+3345 DSFGADGKGGITSVT

-3379 NTALGGKLQFNFKT
+3379 NTTLGGKLQFNFKS

-3399 APSGLTGNVSEVVGY
+3399 APSGLSGNVSEVVGY

-3470 NDRDSDSGSFT
+3470 NDRDGDSGSFT

-3579 TALFGSDGTGPLN
+3579 TALFGADGTGPLN

-3600 FTTIRI
+3600 FTNIRI

-3666 TATVTIAVTP
+3666 AATVTIAVTP

-3684 NDTFSTSE
+3684 NDTFSTNE
-3692 DTAVTITSAGLFGSD
+3692 DTAVTITSAGLFGGD

-3917 AVNDAPVLDLDANN
+3917 AVNDAPQLDLDGND
-3931 SSGATG
+3931 SSGVVGTG
-3937 ADYRTT
+3937 YQTT
-3943 FTEGQPAVAIADLDS
+3943 YTEGTPAVAIADIDTQVTDIDS
-3958 QITDVDGSTIAS
+3958 SNIVSATI
-3970 AKVVLT
+3970 VLT
-3976 NAQAGDVLSATGMP
+3976 NAQAGDVLSFGGLP
-3990 AGITAVVDTSVA
+3990 PGISGAVDTSVT

-4008 LTGVASQA
+4008 LTGSASQA
-4016 TYETA
+4016 AYESA
-4021 LEAIR
+4021 IEAVR
-4026 FSNTSNTPST
+4026 YSSTSNNPST
-4036 TPRDVTV
+4036 TPRNVTV
-4043 TVSDGAT
+4043 VVNDGAAN
-4050 DSNTAHTTI
+4050 SNVAQTKI

-4364 ANVTEQFSYTLVDS
+4364 ANATEQFSYTLVDS

-4494 NGGINLDPNPNTI
+4494 NGGVNLDPNPNTI

-4599 GIDTGAGSAGSI
+4599 GIDTGPGSAGSI

-4624 LMLMINDAGAI
+4624 LMLMIDDAGAI
-4635 GGGALTAV
+4635 GGGALRAV
-4643 DTATINV
+4643 DRATINV
-4650 TLVNDAPTLTGDSL
+4650 TPVYDAPTLAGDSL
-4664 ITNVASGVTV
+4664 ITNVAVGVTV

-4680 LLYNDTDPDTS
+4680 LLYNDTNPDPG
-4691 TLHISTVGSA
+4691 TLHIGAVGNA
-4701 SGMTATLAAGVV
+4701 SGMTANLAAGVV

-4719 TLGGSFSYIA
+4719 TLGGSFAYVVDTVA
-4729 ESTTASVSLTRDTD
+4729 ASVSLTRDTD
-4743 GILDGNSS
+4743 GVLDGNNS
-4751 DNLLVDGLSGGH
+4751 DNLLVDGLAGGH

-4781 TLNGGAG
+4781 TLNGGSG

-4796 GNDYLDGG
+4796 GNDNLDGG

-4820 VNLGITGQQ
+4820 VSLGISGQQ

-4839 VNMENLTGSNFND
+4839 VNIENLTGSNFND

>member
-73 SAGGDN
+73 SASGDN

-204 DEEALNGGEGGGG
+204 DEDALNGGEGGGG

-251 GNWINVTGGG
+251 GNWINVTAGG

-330 PTAGLQFNQEGGFV
+330 PTAGLQSNQEGGFV

-407 LGEGDGEGEGGSGL
+407 LGEGDGEGGSGL

-466 SLRHPDS
+466 SLRHSDS

-498 KATASADI
+498 QATASADI
-506 GSAIRFEDDGPTAV
+506 GSAIRFEDDGPTAL

-591 SSTGEDEEGAT
+591 SGTGEDEEGAT

-643 SLDGQAAFAVAI
+643 SFDGQAAFAVAI

-676 GDDSVSLAGKINAV
+676 GDDSVSLAGKVNAV

-720 SIQLVEGRSVTHDES
+720 SIQLVEGRGVTQDES

-754 DVGGKAVASLFDS
+754 DVGSKAVAALFDG
-767 VANAGTDLLGFAQ
+767 VDNVGTDLLGFAQ

-801 LELSLAITG
+801 VELSLAVTG
-810 GNGTDSGLTTTDGQ
+810 GDGVDSGLTTTDGQ
-824 VIRLYVENGLIVGR
+824 VIRLYVENGLVVGR
-838 VEGIDG
+838 VEGSQG
-844 PGQAAFAIVLGAD
+844 PGQAAFAIALGAD
-857 GTVSVAQYMSL
+857 GTVSVAQYLSL
-868 HHPDTGSGD
+868 YHADTGSAD
-877 ESVDL
+877 DAVDL
-882 AGLIKAVVTV
+882 AGLVKAVVTV

-915 APSAAIQAVEG
+915 APSAAIRAVEG

-939 ASATPGVPGDAAN
+939 ASATPGIPGDAAN

-966 VANAGTGLAAGYAQ
+966 VTDAGTSLAAGYAQ
-980 STGAVVDTSGS
+980 STGAVVDTSS
-991 TVGQDQEGATT
+991 SNVGQDQEGATT

-1012 SGLKALDGSSILLSV
+1012 SGLKALDGSPIVLSV

-1059 AQYLPLQHLDGSNAD
+1059 AQYLPLQHLDDSNAD

-1131 GGINGGPGDVAGADT
+1131 GGINGGPGDVAGAET

-1179 TWDASTNTLTISSAR
+1179 TWDATTNTLTISSAR

-1307 QSVGDQASLDGLDP
+1307 QSAGDQASLDGLDP

-1416 SAIALQVDES
+1416 SAIQLQVDES

-1451 QTYSLSVQNANS
+1451 QAYSLSVQNANS

-1621 DSASGSDI
+1621 DSATGSDI

-1775 SGLKDTASGTDIK
+1775 SGLKDTA
-1788 VYLEGGQVIGRV
+1788 
-1800 GGPSGAIAFTVSVDS
+1800 
-1815 TGKVTLDQRIA
+1815 
-1826 LQHSPD
+1826 
-1832 SGPDQEVSLGSADL
+1832 
-1846 VKLLATITDKD
+1846 
-1857 GDSSSASLNL
+1857 
-1867 GDAISFKDDA
+1867 
-1877 PGIRAVEIPSDI
+1877 
-1889 LQVDETNLASDATAD
+1889 
-1904 FSGAFI
+1904 
-1910 RNYGADGPGTTTY
+1910 
-1923 ALQVSADGASSGL
+1923 
-1936 KDTATGSDIKVYL
+1936 
-1949 EGGEVVGRVG
+1949 
-1959 GPSGAIAFT
+1959 
-1968 VSVDSTGKV
+1968 
-1977 TLDQRIAL
+1977 
-1985 QHSPDSGPDQEVSLG
+1985 
-2000 SVDLVKLVAT
+2000 
-2010 ITDKDGDSSS
+2010 
-2020 ATLNLGNAISF
+2020 
-2031 KDDAPTIS
+2031 
-2039 AGQAG
+2039 
-2044 VASLEVDETNL
+2044 
-2055 AIDATT
+2055 
-2061 DYSGAFTG
+2061 
-2069 SYGADG
+2069 
-2075 AGSIAYSLAVSASGA
+2075 
-2090 SSGLKDTASGSD
+2090 
-2102 IKLYLEG
+2102 
-2109 GQVVGRVGGSGGA
+2109 
-2122 VAFTLTVDSSG
+2122 
-2133 KVTLDQKLAIQH
+2133 
-2145 SPDAGPDQATGL
+2145 
-2157 SAADLVKLVA
+2157 
-2167 TITDKDGDSSSASLN
+2167 
-2182 LGNAISFR
+2182 
-2190 DDAPAIRAVSIPA
+2190 
-2203 DILQVDETNLAGDAT
+2203 
-2218 TDFSGAFIRNYGAD
+2218 
-2232 GPGTTTYALQVSADG
+2232 
-2247 ASSGLKDTATGSDIK
+2247 TGSDIK

-2313 SLGSAD
+2313 SLGSVD

-2398 LAVSAEGASSGL
+2398 LAVASNGASSGL

-2447 SGKVTLDQKLAI
+2447 SGKVTLDQRLAI
-2459 QHSPDAGPDQE
+2459 QHSPDSGPDQE

-2482 ATITDKDGDSTS
+2482 ATITDKDGDSSS

-2500 HAISFKDDAPT
+2500 HAISFKDDAPS
-2511 ISAGQAGVASLQ
+2511 ISAGQAGTGSLQ
-2523 VDETNLTVDAT
+2523 VDETNLAVDAT

-2539 AFSGS
+2539 AFSGN

-2600 VTVDNAGKVT
+2600 VTVDNAGKVI

-2649 STSATLNLGNA
+2649 SSSASLNLGNA
-2660 ISFKDDAPTISAGQ
+2660 ISFKDDAPSINAGQ
-2674 AGVASLQVDETNLTL
+2674 AGVASLQVDETNLTV

-2844 LTLDA
+2844 LSVDA
-2849 TTDFSGAFSGNY
+2849 TTDYSNAFSGNY
-2861 GADGAGSL
+2861 GADGSGSL

-2884 KDSASGGDIKL
+2884 KDSASGSDIKL
-2895 YLESGQVVGRV
+2895 YLESGQVIGRV

-3030 ITWLTSG
+3030 ITWVTSG
-3037 APSGFTYETSGSN
+3037 APSGFTYETSGSS

-3149 DNTEL
+3149 DTTEL

-3305 PIRVGTFDQL
+3305 PIRVGSFDQL

-3345 DSFGADGKGGINSVT
+3345 DSFGADGKGGITSVT

-3379 NTALGGKLQFNFKT
+3379 NTTLGGKLQFNFKS

-3399 APSGLTGNVSEVVGY
+3399 APSGLSGNVSEVVGY

-3470 NDRDSDSGSFT
+3470 NDRDGDSGSFT

-3579 TALFGSDGTGPLN
+3579 TALFGADGTGPLN

-3600 FTTIRI
+3600 FTNIRI

-3666 TATVTIAVTP
+3666 AATVTIAVTP

-3684 NDTFSTSE
+3684 NDTFSTNE
-3692 DTAVTITSAGLFGSD
+3692 DTAVTITSAGLFGGD

-3917 AVNDAPVLDLDANN
+3917 AVNDAPQLDLDGND
-3931 SSGATG
+3931 SSGVVGTG
-3937 ADYRTT
+3937 YQTT
-3943 FTEGQPAVAIADLDS
+3943 YTEGTPAVAIADIDTQVTDIDS
-3958 QITDVDGSTIAS
+3958 SNIVSATI
-3970 AKVVLT
+3970 VLT
-3976 NAQAGDVLSATGMP
+3976 NAQAGDVLSFGGLP
-3990 AGITAVVDTSVA
+3990 PGISGAVDTSVT

-4008 LTGVASQA
+4008 LTGSASQA
-4016 TYETA
+4016 AYESA
-4021 LEAIR
+4021 IEAVR
-4026 FSNTSNTPST
+4026 YSSTSNNPST
-4036 TPRDVTV
+4036 TPRNVTV
-4043 TVSDGAT
+4043 VVNDGAAN
-4050 DSNTAHTTI
+4050 SNVAQTKI

-4364 ANVTEQFSYTLVDS
+4364 ANATEQFSYTLVDS

-4494 NGGINLDPNPNTI
+4494 NGGVNLDPNPNTI

-4599 GIDTGAGSAGSI
+4599 GIDTGPGSAGSI

-4624 LMLMINDAGAI
+4624 LMLMIDDAGAI
-4635 GGGALTAV
+4635 GGGALRAV
-4643 DTATINV
+4643 DRATINV
-4650 TLVNDAPTLTGDSL
+4650 TPVYDAPTLAGDSL
-4664 ITNVASGVTV
+4664 ITNVAVGVTV

-4680 LLYNDTDPDTS
+4680 LLYNDTNPDPG
-4691 TLHISTVGSA
+4691 TLHIGAVGNA
-4701 SGMTATLAAGVV
+4701 SGMTANLAAGVV

-4719 TLGGSFSYIA
+4719 TLGGSFAYVVDTVA
-4729 ESTTASVSLTRDTD
+4729 ASVSLTRDTD
-4743 GILDGNSS
+4743 GVLDGNNS
-4751 DNLLVDGLSGGH
+4751 DNLLVDGLAGGH

-4781 TLNGGAG
+4781 TLNGGSG

-4796 GNDYLDGG
+4796 GNDNLDGG

-4820 VNLGITGQQ
+4820 VSLGISGQQ

-4839 VNMENLTGSNFND
+4839 VNIENLTGSNFND

>member
-1 MATVIGVVRQVVGE
+1 
-15 VFAVAG
+15 
-21 DGTRRPLVEGDRVFA
+21 
-36 GEQLVTGAEGAV
+36 
-48 AINLASGG
+48 
-56 ELTLGRDSST
+56 
-66 TLSTQML
+66 
-73 SAGGDN
+73 
-79 AAPVDPTADAQPQPP
+79 
-94 SQQELTDVEQLQ
+94 
-106 AAIEAGVDPTLAAEA
+106 
-121 TAAGPGAGGAGG
+121 
-133 AGGVGGGHSFV
+133 
-144 LLSETGGAVDPTIG
+144 
-158 FPTGPIDFTPLFP
+158 PTGLIDFTPLFP
-171 EGDIPPLP
+171 HGDIPPLP
-179 DDSTPSLT
+179 ADSTPSLT

-204 DEEALNGGEGGGG
+204 DEAALNGGEGGGG

-222 AGSTA
+222 PGSTA

-261 TVQGAFGVL
+261 TVQGAYGVL

-276 NWTYTLTDNSLDH
+276 NWTYTLTDNSLNH
-289 GNPNATGADDQIFD
+289 SNPNATGADDQIFD
-303 NFSVRVFDLDGD
+303 KFSVRVFDLDGD

-330 PTAGLQFNQEGGFV
+330 PTAGLEFSQEGGFV

-357 EVPGPLA
+357 EVGGPLS
-364 VFASVANASADMLA
+364 VFDSVANPSGDMLA
-378 FAQGSGPVVVG
+378 FAQGSGPVVLG

-398 GSSAVFSLA
+398 GSTAVFSLA
-407 LGEGDGEGEGGSGL
+407 LGEGGGEGGSGL

-466 SLRHPDS
+466 SLRHPDT
-473 GSDDEGL
+473 GSNDEGL
-480 NLSGL
+480 DLSGL

-506 GSAIRFEDDGPTAV
+506 GSAIRFEDDGPTAL

-565 GVANAG
+565 GVVNAG
-571 SDLAS
+571 SDLSS

-614 ADSGLTTTDGRSIV
+614 ADSGLTTTDGRAIV

-643 SLDGQAAFAVAI
+643 SFDGQAAFAVAI
-655 GQDGTLQVAQYVSLF
+655 GQDGTLKVAQYVSLF

-966 VANAGTGLAAGYAQ
+966 VVNAGTGLAAGYAQ

-1012 SGLKALDGSSILLSV
+1012 SGLKTLDGSSILLSV

-1074 DALSLTGKIN
+1074 DALSLSGKIN

-1099 STGIGNAVR
+1099 STGIGDAVR

-1131 GGINGGPGDVAGADT
+1131 GGINGGPGDVAGAHT

-1234 YTVTDGDGDSANGS
+1234 YKVTDGDGDSANGS

-1416 SAIALQVDES
+1416 SAIQLQVDES

-1526 GAGRVSL
+1526 GAGHVSL

-1556 FKDDGPSISAGQAGV
+1556 FKDDGPSISAGQVGV
-1571 ASLEVDETSLG
+1571 ASLEVDETNLG

-1687 LVKLVATITDKDGDF
+1687 LVRLVATITDKDGDF

-1800 GGPSGAIAFTVSVDS
+1800 GGPSGAIAFTVSVDGS
-1815 TGKVTLDQRIA
+1815 GKVTLDQRIA

-1832 SGPDQEVSLGSADL
+1832 SGPDQEVSLGSVDL
-1846 VKLLATITDKD
+1846 VKLVATITDKD

-1889 LQVDETNLASDATAD
+1889 LQVDETNLAGDATAD

-2020 ATLNLGNAISF
+2020 ASLNLGNAISF

-2044 VASLEVDETNL
+2044 VASLQVDETNL

-2061 DYSGAFTG
+2061 DFSGAFTG

-2109 GQVVGRVGGSGGA
+2109 GQVVGRVGSSGGA
-2122 VAFTLTVDSSG
+2122 VAFTVTVDSSG

-2247 ASSGLKDTATGSDIK
+2247 ASSGLKDTATGTDIK

-2313 SLGSAD
+2313 SLGS
-2319 LVKLVATI
+2319 V
-2327 TDKDGDST
+2327 
-2335 SATLNL
+2335 
-2341 GNAISFKDDA
+2341 
-2351 PSINA
+2351 
-2356 GQAVADSLQVDET
+2356 
-2369 TLATDATTDFSGAF
+2369 
-2383 TGSYGAD
+2383 
-2390 GAGSIAYS
+2390 
-2398 LAVSAEGASSGL
+2398 
-2410 KDTASGSDIKLYLEG
+2410 
-2425 GQVVG
+2425 
-2430 RVGGSGGA
+2430 
-2438 VAFTLTVDS
+2438 
-2447 SGKVTLDQKLAI
+2447 
-2459 QHSPDAGPDQE
+2459 
-2470 VSLAGAD
+2470 
-2477 LVKLV
+2477 
-2482 ATITDKDGDSTS
+2482 
-2494 ASLNLG
+2494 
-2500 HAISFKDDAPT
+2500 
-2511 ISAGQAGVASLQ
+2511 
-2523 VDETNLTVDAT
+2523 
-2534 TDFSG
+2534 
-2539 AFSGS
+2539 
-2544 YGADGAGSIAY
+2544 
-2555 SLAISASGASSG
+2555 
-2567 LKDTASGTDI
+2567 
-2577 KLYLEGG
+2577 
-2584 QVVGRVGGSG
+2584 
-2594 GAVAFT
+2594 
-2600 VTVDNAGKVT
+2600 
-2610 LDQRIAIQHS
+2610 
-2620 PDAGPD
+2620 
-2626 QATGLSA
+2626 
-2633 ADLVKLVATI
+2633 DLVKLVATI

-2674 AGVASLQVDETNLTL
+2674 AVADSLQVDETTL
-2689 DATTDFSGAF
+2689 ATDATTDFSGAF

-2706 GSGSL
+2706 GAGSI

-2719 SGASSGLKDTASG
+2719 SGASSGLKDSASG
-2732 SDIKLYLEG
+2732 SDIKLYLES

-2761 DSEGKV
+2761 DSVGKV
-2767 TLDQRIAIQHTPN
+2767 TLDQKLALLHSPDS
-2780 TGPDQATGLSAADL
+2780 GVDQATGLSAADL

-2825 PSINAGQAGV
+2825 P
-2835 ASLQVDETN
+2835 
-2844 LTLDA
+2844 
-2849 TTDFSGAFSGNY
+2849 
-2861 GADGAGSL
+2861 
-2869 AYSLAISASGANSGL
+2869 
-2884 KDSASGGDIKL
+2884 
-2895 YLESGQVVGRV
+2895 
-2906 GGSGGAVAFTVT
+2906 
-2918 VDSVG
+2918 
-2923 KVTLDQRIAIQHS
+2923 
-2936 PDSGPDQATGLS
+2936 
-2948 AADLVKL
+2948 
-2955 VATITDKDGD
+2955 
-2965 STSTSL
+2965 
-2971 NLGNAIS
+2971 
-2978 FKDDAPTA
+2978 TA

-2995 DTLANGNPGGVGDDV
+2995 DALANGNPGGVGDDV

-3017 TVAHSFGADGAGS
+3017 TLVHSFGADGAGS
-3030 ITWLTSG
+3030 ITWVTGG

-3262 ADATATAW
+3262 TDATATAW

-3305 PIRVGTFDQL
+3305 PIRVGSFDQL
-3315 VDALLTGVSAGQVSG
+3315 VDALLTGVSSGQVSG

-3345 DSFGADGKGGINSVT
+3345 DSFGADGKGGITSVT

-3419 DKDGTNGQ
+3419 DKDGANAQ

-3657 VSDGSLYSN
+3657 VSDGTLYSN
-3666 TATVTIAVTP
+3666 VATVTIAVTP

-3684 NDTFSTSE
+3684 NDTFSTNE

-3917 AVNDAPVLDLDANN
+3917 AVNDAPQLDLDGND
-3931 SSGATG
+3931 SSGVVGTG
-3937 ADYRTT
+3937 YQTT
-3943 FTEGQPAVAIADLDS
+3943 YTEGTPAVAIADIDTQVTDIDS
-3958 QITDVDGSTIAS
+3958 SNIVSATI
-3970 AKVVLT
+3970 VLT
-3976 NAQAGDVLSATGMP
+3976 NAQAGDVLSFGGLP
-3990 AGITAVVDTSVA
+3990 PGISGAVDTSVA

-4008 LTGVASQA
+4008 LTGSASQA
-4016 TYETA
+4016 AYESA
-4021 LEAIR
+4021 IEAVR
-4026 FSNTSNTPST
+4026 YSSTSNNPST
-4036 TPRDVTV
+4036 TPRNVTV
-4043 TVSDGAT
+4043 VVNDGAAN
-4050 DSNTAHTTI
+4050 SNVAQTKI

-4364 ANVTEQFSYTLVDS
+4364 ANVTEHFSYTLVDS

-4422 SDSEGNSLAAVKITT
+4422 SDSDGNSLAAVKITT

-4479 YAKFTFQ
+4479 YATFTFQ

-4494 NGGINLDPNPNTI
+4494 NGGVNLDPNPNTI

-4599 GIDTGAGSAGSI
+4599 GIDTGPGSAGSI

-4691 TLHISTVGSA
+4691 TLHISAVGSA
-4701 SGMTATLAAGVV
+4701 SGMTASLTAGVV

-4719 TLGGSFSYIA
+4719 TLGGSFSYTA
-4729 ESTTASVSLTRDTD
+4729 ESATASVSLTRDTD
-4743 GILDGNSS
+4743 GILDGNNS
-4751 DNLLVDGLSGGH
+4751 DNLLVDGLPGGH

-4820 VNLGITGQQ
+4820 VSLGITGQQ

-4839 VNMENLTGSNFND
+4839 VNIENLTGSNFND

-4920 EQANL
+4920 EQANV

>member
-94 SQQELTDVEQLQ
+94 SQQELTDVQQLQ

-179 DDSTPSLT
+179 ADSTPSLT

-222 AGSTA
+222 PGSTA

-261 TVQGAFGVL
+261 TVQGAYGVL

-276 NWTYTLTDNSLDH
+276 NWTYTLTDNSLNH
-289 GNPNATGADDQIFD
+289 SNPNATGADDQIFD

-330 PTAGLQFNQEGGFV
+330 PTAGLEFSQEGGFV

-357 EVPGPLA
+357 EVGGPLS
-364 VFASVANASADMLA
+364 VFDGVANASADMLA

-407 LGEGDGEGEGGSGL
+407 LGEGGGEGEGGSGL

-466 SLRHPDS
+466 SLRHPDT
-473 GSDDEGL
+473 GSNGEGL
-480 NLSGL
+480 DLSGL
-485 VRAVFTVTDGDGD
+485 VRAVLTVTDGDGD

-506 GSAIRFEDDGPTAV
+506 GSAIRFEDDGPTAL

-534 AGLQNGTATPGVPGD
+534 AGLQNDTATPGVPGD

-571 SDLAS
+571 SDLSS

-591 SSTGEDEEGAT
+591 SSTGEDEEGAS

-643 SLDGQAAFAVAI
+643 SFDGQAAFAVAI
-655 GQDGTLQVAQYVSLF
+655 GQDGTLKVAQYVSLF

-966 VANAGTGLAAGYAQ
+966 VVNAGTGLAAGYAQ

-1074 DALSLTGKIN
+1074 DALSLSGKIN

-1099 STGIGNAVR
+1099 STGIGDAVR

-1131 GGINGGPGDVAGADT
+1131 GGINGGPGDVAGANT

-1526 GAGRVSL
+1526 GAGHVSL

-1571 ASLEVDETSLG
+1571 ASLEVDETNLA

-1603 SIAYSLAVSAN
+1603 SI
-1614 GASSGLK
+1614 
-1621 DSASGSDI
+1621 
-1629 KVYLEGNQVV
+1629 
-1639 GRVGGSGGA
+1639 
-1648 VAFTL
+1648 
-1653 TVDSEGKVTLDQ
+1653 
-1665 KLAIQ
+1665 
-1670 HSPDAG
+1670 
-1676 PDQATGLSAAD
+1676 
-1687 LVKLVATITDKDGDF
+1687 
-1702 SKASLNLGD
+1702 
-1711 AISFR
+1711 
-1716 DDAPAIRAVSIPAD
+1716 
-1730 ILQVDETNLAGD
+1730 
-1742 ATTDFSGAF
+1742 
-1751 IRNYGADG
+1751 
-1759 PGTTTYAL
+1759 
-1767 QVSADGAS
+1767 
-1775 SGLKDTASGTDIK
+1775 
-1788 VYLEGGQVIGRV
+1788 
-1800 GGPSGAIAFTVSVDS
+1800 
-1815 TGKVTLDQRIA
+1815 
-1826 LQHSPD
+1826 
-1832 SGPDQEVSLGSADL
+1832 
-1846 VKLLATITDKD
+1846 
-1857 GDSSSASLNL
+1857 
-1867 GDAISFKDDA
+1867 
-1877 PGIRAVEIPSDI
+1877 
-1889 LQVDETNLASDATAD
+1889 
-1904 FSGAFI
+1904 
-1910 RNYGADGPGTTTY
+1910 
-1923 ALQVSADGASSGL
+1923 
-1936 KDTATGSDIKVYL
+1936 
-1949 EGGEVVGRVG
+1949 
-1959 GPSGAIAFT
+1959 
-1968 VSVDSTGKV
+1968 
-1977 TLDQRIAL
+1977 
-1985 QHSPDSGPDQEVSLG
+1985 
-2000 SVDLVKLVAT
+2000 
-2010 ITDKDGDSSS
+2010 
-2020 ATLNLGNAISF
+2020 
-2031 KDDAPTIS
+2031 
-2039 AGQAG
+2039 
-2044 VASLEVDETNL
+2044 
-2055 AIDATT
+2055 
-2061 DYSGAFTG
+2061 
-2069 SYGADG
+2069 
-2075 AGSIAYSLAVSASGA
+2075 
-2090 SSGLKDTASGSD
+2090 
-2102 IKLYLEG
+2102 
-2109 GQVVGRVGGSGGA
+2109 
-2122 VAFTLTVDSSG
+2122 
-2133 KVTLDQKLAIQH
+2133 
-2145 SPDAGPDQATGL
+2145 
-2157 SAADLVKLVA
+2157 
-2167 TITDKDGDSSSASLN
+2167 
-2182 LGNAISFR
+2182 
-2190 DDAPAIRAVSIPA
+2190 
-2203 DILQVDETNLAGDAT
+2203 
-2218 TDFSGAFIRNYGAD
+2218 
-2232 GPGTTTYALQVSADG
+2232 
-2247 ASSGLKDTATGSDIK
+2247 
-2262 VYLESGQVIGRVGG
+2262 
-2276 PSGAIAFTVSVDS
+2276 
-2289 TGKVTLDQRIALQH
+2289 
-2303 SPDSGPDQEV
+2303 
-2313 SLGSAD
+2313 
-2319 LVKLVATI
+2319 
-2327 TDKDGDST
+2327 
-2335 SATLNL
+2335 
-2341 GNAISFKDDA
+2341 
-2351 PSINA
+2351 
-2356 GQAVADSLQVDET
+2356 
-2369 TLATDATTDFSGAF
+2369 
-2383 TGSYGAD
+2383 
-2390 GAGSIAYS
+2390 
-2398 LAVSAEGASSGL
+2398 
-2410 KDTASGSDIKLYLEG
+2410 
-2425 GQVVG
+2425 
-2430 RVGGSGGA
+2430 
-2438 VAFTLTVDS
+2438 
-2447 SGKVTLDQKLAI
+2447 
-2459 QHSPDAGPDQE
+2459 
-2470 VSLAGAD
+2470 
-2477 LVKLV
+2477 
-2482 ATITDKDGDSTS
+2482 
-2494 ASLNLG
+2494 
-2500 HAISFKDDAPT
+2500 
-2511 ISAGQAGVASLQ
+2511 
-2523 VDETNLTVDAT
+2523 
-2534 TDFSG
+2534 
-2539 AFSGS
+2539 
-2544 YGADGAGSIAY
+2544 
-2555 SLAISASGASSG
+2555 
-2567 LKDTASGTDI
+2567 
-2577 KLYLEGG
+2577 
-2584 QVVGRVGGSG
+2584 
-2594 GAVAFT
+2594 
-2600 VTVDNAGKVT
+2600 
-2610 LDQRIAIQHS
+2610 
-2620 PDAGPD
+2620 
-2626 QATGLSA
+2626 
-2633 ADLVKLVATI
+2633 
-2643 TDKDGD
+2643 
-2649 STSATLNLGNA
+2649 
-2660 ISFKDDAPTISAGQ
+2660 
-2674 AGVASLQVDETNLTL
+2674 
-2689 DATTDFSGAF
+2689 
-2699 SGNYGAD
+2699 
-2706 GSGSL
+2706 

-2761 DSEGKV
+2761 DSSGKV
-2767 TLDQRIAIQHTPN
+2767 TLDQRIAIQHSPD

-2825 PSINAGQAGV
+2825 PSITAVSVPADILQVDETNLAGDATADFSGAFIRHYGADGAGSIAYNLAVSADGASSGLKDTASGSDIKVYLESGQVIGRVGGPSGAIAFTVSVDSTGKVTLDQRIALQHSPNTGPDQEVSLGSADVVKLVATITDKDGDASSATLNLGDAISFKDDTPTISAGQAGV

-2844 LTLDA
+2844 LAVDA
-2849 TTDFSGAFSGNY
+2849 TTDYSGAFSGNY
-2861 GADGAGSL
+2861 GADGAGSI
-2869 AYSLAISASGANSGL
+2869 AYSLAISASGASSGL
-2884 KDSASGGDIKL
+2884 KDSASGSDIKL

-2923 KVTLDQRIAIQHS
+2923 KVTLDQKLALLHS
-2936 PDSGPDQATGLS
+2936 PDSGVDQATGLS
-2948 AADLVKL
+2948 TADLVKL

-2965 STSTSL
+2965 SSSASL

-2995 DTLANGNPGGVGDDV
+2995 DALANGNPGGVGDDV

-3017 TVAHSFGADGAGS
+3017 TLAHSFGADGAGS
-3030 ITWLTSG
+3030 ITWVTSG

-3067 TSGAYQVVQNAPIR
+3067 SSGAYQVVQNAPIR

-3222 TDAIKATIA
+3222 TDAIKATMA

-3262 ADATATAW
+3262 ADATSTAW

-3305 PIRVGTFDQL
+3305 PIRVGSFDQL
-3315 VDALLTGVSAGQVSG
+3315 VDALLTGVSSGQVSG

-3345 DSFGADGKGGINSVT
+3345 DSFGADGKGGITSVT
-3360 VSGVTYTWN
+3360 VSDVTYTWN

-3393 GDWSYT
+3393 GDWNYT
-3399 APSGLTGNVSEVVGY
+3399 APSGLSGNVSEVVGY

-3579 TALFGSDGTGPLN
+3579 MALFGSDGTGPVN

-3606 TQLAS
+3606 TQLAT

-3684 NDTFSTSE
+3684 NDTFSTNE

-3762 PDGNENGTPYATFQY
+3762 PDSNENGAPYATFQY
-3777 QVSDGSAYSNVATVT
+3777 QVSDGSAYSNMATVT

-3830 GPLNDSDVDSGSFA
+3830 GPVNDSDVDSASFT

-3865 LNQVITIADIAAGK
+3865 LNQVISIADIAAGK

-3917 AVNDAPVLDLDANN
+3917 AVNDAPQLDLDGND
-3931 SSGATG
+3931 SSGVVGTG
-3937 ADYRTT
+3937 YQTT
-3943 FTEGQPAVAIADLDS
+3943 YTEGTPAVAIADIDTQVTDIDS
-3958 QITDVDGSTIAS
+3958 SNIVSATI
-3970 AKVVLT
+3970 VLT
-3976 NAQAGDVLSATGMP
+3976 NAQAGDVLSFGGLP
-3990 AGITAVVDTSVA
+3990 PGISGAVDTSVA

-4008 LTGVASQA
+4008 LTGSASQA
-4016 TYETA
+4016 AYESA
-4021 LEAIR
+4021 IEAVR
-4026 FSNTSNTPST
+4026 YSSTSNNPST
-4036 TPRDVTV
+4036 TPRNVTV
-4043 TVSDGAT
+4043 VVNDGAAN
-4050 DSNTAHTTI
+4050 SNVAQTKI

-4163 FADGTDFTAGIQETM
+4163 FAGGTDFTAGIQETM

-4364 ANVTEQFSYTLVDS
+4364 ANATEQFSYTLVDS

-4422 SDSEGNSLAAVKITT
+4422 SDSDGNSLAAVKITT
-4437 LPTAGTLLL
+4437 LPTVGTLLL

-4494 NGGINLDPNPNTI
+4494 NGGVNLDPNPNTI

-4588 GTLTQLNNLLG
+4588 GTLTQLNNLLA

-4664 ITNVASGVTV
+4664 YTNVASGVTV

-4691 TLHISTVGSA
+4691 TLQISAVGSA
-4701 SGMTATLAAGVV
+4701 SGMTASLTAGVV

-4719 TLGGSFSYIA
+4719 TLGGSFSYTA
-4729 ESTTASVSLTRDTD
+4729 ESVTTSVSLTRDTD
-4743 GILDGNSS
+4743 GILDGNNS
-4751 DNLLVDGLSGGH
+4751 DNLLVDGLPGGH

-4820 VNLGITGQQ
+4820 VSLGITGQQ

-4839 VNMENLTGSNFND
+4839 VNIENLTGSNFND

-4920 EQANL
+4920 EQANV

>member
-1 MATVIGVVRQVVGE
+1 M
-15 VFAVAG
+15 
-21 DGTRRPLVEGDRVFA
+21 VEGDRVFA

-73 SAGGDN
+73 STGGDN
-79 AAPVDPTADAQPQPP
+79 VAPVDPTADAQPQPP

-187 VVFLDQSGT
+187 VVFLDEAGS
-196 VVTGPGVV
+196 VVTGPGEV

-222 AGSTA
+222 AGSSA

-289 GNPNATGADDQIFD
+289 GNPNATGADDQVFD

-330 PTAGLQFNQEGGFV
+330 PTAGLEPTQEGGFV
-344 VLDETAGLQPDSQ
+344 TLDETAGLQPDSQ
-357 EVPGPLA
+357 DVSGPLA
-364 VFASVANASADMLA
+364 VFATVANPSGDMLA
-378 FAQGSGPVVVG
+378 FAQGNGPVVLG
-389 AFDTGADEA
+389 AFDVGADEA
-398 GSSAVFSLA
+398 GTSAVFSLA
-407 LGEGDGEGEGGSGL
+407 LGEGGGEGGSGL
-421 FTTAGSPI
+421 FTTAGSPV
-429 TLALENG
+429 TLALESG

-443 SGNAVF
+443 NGNAVF

-455 DSGQLSVVQYE
+455 NSGQLSVVQYE
-466 SLRHPDS
+466 SLRHSDS
-473 GSDDEGL
+473 SSDDEGL
-480 NLSGL
+480 DLSGL

-498 KATASADI
+498 QATASAEI

-520 IRVTEGGSVTLDES
+520 IRLTEGGSVTLDES

-549 AGNQDTSDPA
+549 AGNQDSSDPA

-565 GVANAG
+565 GVQNAG

-614 ADSGLTTTDGRSIV
+614 TDSGLTTTDGRSIV

-655 GQDGTLQVAQYVSLF
+655 GQDGTLNVAQYVSLF

-676 GDDSVSLAGKINAV
+676 GDDGVSLTGKINAV

-697 GDVAVDQVGVGGA
+697 GDVAVDQVGVGAA
-710 VRFEDDAPTA
+710 VRFEDDAPIA
-720 SIQLVEGRSVTHDES
+720 SIQRVEGRGVTHDES
-735 PELQNGTTTPTPAG
+735 PELQNATTTPAPAG

-754 DVGGKAVASLFDS
+754 DVASKEVAALFDG
-767 VANAGTDLLGFAQ
+767 VDNVGTDLLGFAQ

-801 LELSLAITG
+801 VELSLAVTG
-810 GNGTDSGLTTTDGQ
+810 GDGVDSGLTTTDGQ
-824 VIRLYVENGLIVGR
+824 VIRLYVENGLVVGR
-838 VEGIDG
+838 VEGPQG
-844 PGQAAFAIVLGAD
+844 PGQAAFSIALGAD
-857 GTVSVAQYMSL
+857 GTVSVAQYLSL
-868 HHPDTGSGD
+868 YHADTGSAD
-877 ESVDL
+877 DAVDL
-882 AGLIKAVVTV
+882 AGLVKAVVTV

-902 EVDIGG
+902 EVDIGS

-915 APSAAIQAVEG
+915 APSAAIRAVEG

-939 ASATPGVPGDAAN
+939 TSATPGVPGDAAN

-966 VANAGTGLAAGYAQ
+966 VIDAGTSLAAGYAQ
-980 STGAVVDTSGS
+980 STGAVVDTSAS
-991 TVGQDQEGATT
+991 NVGQDQEGATT

-1012 SGLKALDGSSILLSV
+1012 SGLKALDGSPILLSV

-1059 AQYLPLQHLDGSNAD
+1059 AQYLPLQHLDDSSAD
-1074 DALSLTGKIN
+1074 DTLSLTGKIN

-1099 STGIGNAVR
+1099 STGIGEAVR

-1131 GGINGGPGDVAGADT
+1131 GGINGGAGDVPGANT
-1146 STSGSLGY
+1146 SASGSLGY
-1154 DGGADGVKSVELT
+1154 GGGADGVKSVELT
-1167 GPSSLGSESVTS
+1167 GPGSLGGESVTS
-1179 TWDASTNTLTISSAR
+1179 TWDAASNTLTISSAR

-1199 VVLTDPATGAY
+1199 VVLTNPATGAY

-1219 HPQGGTEDNITLNVG
+1219 HPQGGTEDSITLNVG
-1234 YTVTDGDGDSANGS
+1234 YKVTDGDGDSANGS

-1257 PSVQASELDLNS
+1257 PSVQASELDLTS
-1269 SVTFLGTNAGYSNT
+1269 SVTFLGTNAGYANT

-1307 QSVGDQASLDGLDP
+1307 QGAGSQVNLNGLDP

-1327 IIPDGAA
+1327 LIPDGAA

-1396 DKTATSDYDYNDVSA
+1396 DKTDTSDYDYNDVST

-1446 DGVGS
+1446 DGLGS
-1451 QTYSLSVQNANS
+1451 QTYSLSVQNASS

-1545 SGAVDIGKVIS
+1545 SGAVDIGKLIS

-1590 GAFTSSYGADGAG
+1590 SAFTSSYGADGAG
-1603 SIAYSLAVSAN
+1603 SIAYSLALSAN

-1621 DSASGSDI
+1621 DSASGTDIKLYLEGGQVVGRVGGSGGAVAFTLTVDSEGKVTLDQRIAIQHSPDAGPDQATGLAAADLVKLVATITDKDGDSSSASLNLGSAISFKDDAPGILAVSIPADILQVDETNLGGDATTDFSGAFLGSYGADGSGSITYNLAVSAEGASSGLKDTATGTDIRVYLEGGQVIGRVGGPSGAIAFTVSVDGTGKVTLDQRIALQHSPDNGPDQEVSLGSADLVKLVATLTDKDGDSSSATLNLGDAISFKDDAPGIRTVEIPSDILQVDETNLGDDATADFSGAFIRNDGADGPGTTTYALQVSADGASSGLKDSATGTDI
-1629 KVYLEGNQVV
+1629 KVYLESGQVIGRVGGPSGAIAFTVSVDGSGKVTLDQRIALQHSPDNGPDQEVSLGSADLVKLVATLTDKDGDSSSASLNLGNAISFKDDAPSISAGQAGVASLEVDESSLGTDATTDFSGAFTGSYGADGSGSVSYNLAVSAEGASSGLKDSASGTDIKLYLEGGQVV

-1676 PDQATGLSAAD
+1676 PDQAAGLSAAD
-1687 LVKLVATITDKDGDF
+1687 LVKLVATLTDKDGD
-1702 SKASLNLGD
+1702 SSSASLNLGN
-1711 AISFR
+1711 AISFK
-1716 DDAPAIRAVSIPAD
+1716 DDAPGILAVSIPAD
-1730 ILQVDETNLAGD
+1730 ILQVDETNLGGD

-1759 PGTTTYAL
+1759 AGTTTYAL
-1767 QVSADGAS
+1767 QVSGEGAS
-1775 SGLKDTASGTDIK
+1775 SGLKDI
-1788 VYLEGGQVIGRV
+1788 
-1800 GGPSGAIAFTVSVDS
+1800 
-1815 TGKVTLDQRIA
+1815 
-1826 LQHSPD
+1826 
-1832 SGPDQEVSLGSADL
+1832 
-1846 VKLLATITDKD
+1846 
-1857 GDSSSASLNL
+1857 
-1867 GDAISFKDDA
+1867 
-1877 PGIRAVEIPSDI
+1877 
-1889 LQVDETNLASDATAD
+1889 
-1904 FSGAFI
+1904 
-1910 RNYGADGPGTTTY
+1910 
-1923 ALQVSADGASSGL
+1923 
-1936 KDTATGSDIKVYL
+1936 ATGTDIKVYL

-1968 VSVDSTGKV
+1968 VSVDGTGKV

-1985 QHSPDSGPDQEVSLG
+1985 QHSPDNGPDQEVSLG
-2000 SVDLVKLVAT
+2000 SADLVKLVAT
-2010 ITDKDGDSSS
+2010 LTDKDGDSSS

-2031 KDDAPTIS
+2031 KDDAPSIS

-2044 VASLEVDETNL
+2044 VASLEVDESSLGT
-2055 AIDATT
+2055 DATT
-2061 DYSGAFTG
+2061 DFSGAFTG

-2075 AGSIAYSLAVSASGA
+2075 SGSVSYNLAVSAEGA
-2090 SSGLKDTASGSD
+2090 SSGLKDSASGTD

-2122 VAFTLTVDSSG
+2122 VAFTLTVDS
-2133 KVTLDQKLAIQH
+2133 
-2145 SPDAGPDQATGL
+2145 
-2157 SAADLVKLVA
+2157 
-2167 TITDKDGDSSSASLN
+2167 
-2182 LGNAISFR
+2182 
-2190 DDAPAIRAVSIPA
+2190 
-2203 DILQVDETNLAGDAT
+2203 E
-2218 TDFSGAFIRNYGAD
+2218 
-2232 GPGTTTYALQVSADG
+2232 
-2247 ASSGLKDTATGSDIK
+2247 
-2262 VYLESGQVIGRVGG
+2262 
-2276 PSGAIAFTVSVDS
+2276 
-2289 TGKVTLDQRIALQH
+2289 
-2303 SPDSGPDQEV
+2303 
-2313 SLGSAD
+2313 
-2319 LVKLVATI
+2319 
-2327 TDKDGDST
+2327 
-2335 SATLNL
+2335 
-2341 GNAISFKDDA
+2341 
-2351 PSINA
+2351 
-2356 GQAVADSLQVDET
+2356 
-2369 TLATDATTDFSGAF
+2369 
-2383 TGSYGAD
+2383 
-2390 GAGSIAYS
+2390 
-2398 LAVSAEGASSGL
+2398 
-2410 KDTASGSDIKLYLEG
+2410 
-2425 GQVVG
+2425 
-2430 RVGGSGGA
+2430 
-2438 VAFTLTVDS
+2438 
-2447 SGKVTLDQKLAI
+2447 
-2459 QHSPDAGPDQE
+2459 
-2470 VSLAGAD
+2470 
-2477 LVKLV
+2477 
-2482 ATITDKDGDSTS
+2482 
-2494 ASLNLG
+2494 
-2500 HAISFKDDAPT
+2500 
-2511 ISAGQAGVASLQ
+2511 
-2523 VDETNLTVDAT
+2523 
-2534 TDFSG
+2534 
-2539 AFSGS
+2539 
-2544 YGADGAGSIAY
+2544 
-2555 SLAISASGASSG
+2555 
-2567 LKDTASGTDI
+2567 
-2577 KLYLEGG
+2577 
-2584 QVVGRVGGSG
+2584 
-2594 GAVAFT
+2594 
-2600 VTVDNAGKVT
+2600 GKVT

-2626 QATGLSA
+2626 QAAGLSA
-2633 ADLVKLVATI
+2633 ADLVKLVAT
-2643 TDKDGD
+2643 
-2649 STSATLNLGNA
+2649 L
-2660 ISFKDDAPTISAGQ
+2660 
-2674 AGVASLQVDETNLTL
+2674 
-2689 DATTDFSGAF
+2689 
-2699 SGNYGAD
+2699 
-2706 GSGSL
+2706 
-2711 AYSLAISA
+2711 
-2719 SGASSGLKDTASG
+2719 
-2732 SDIKLYLEG
+2732 
-2741 GQVVGRVGG
+2741 
-2750 SGGAVAFTVTV
+2750 
-2761 DSEGKV
+2761 
-2767 TLDQRIAIQHTPN
+2767 
-2780 TGPDQATGLSAADL
+2780 
-2794 VKLVATITDK
+2794 TDK
-2804 DGDSSSASLNLGN
+2804 DGDSSSA
-2817 AISFKDDA
+2817 
-2825 PSINAGQAGV
+2825 
-2835 ASLQVDETN
+2835 
-2844 LTLDA
+2844 
-2849 TTDFSGAFSGNY
+2849 
-2861 GADGAGSL
+2861 
-2869 AYSLAISASGANSGL
+2869 
-2884 KDSASGGDIKL
+2884 
-2895 YLESGQVVGRV
+2895 
-2906 GGSGGAVAFTVT
+2906 
-2918 VDSVG
+2918 
-2923 KVTLDQRIAIQHS
+2923 
-2936 PDSGPDQATGLS
+2936 
-2948 AADLVKL
+2948 
-2955 VATITDKDGD
+2955 
-2965 STSTSL
+2965 SL

-3010 DAQNTSG
+3010 NAQNTSG

-3030 ITWLTSG
+3030 ITWVTSG

-3134 PDINMVFVLDFSGSI
+3134 PDINMVFVLDFSGSL

-3163 AAQALFQGTPGDVQM
+3163 AAQSLFQGTPGDVQM

-3231 NYVPQAGWSNQV
+3231 NYVPQPGWSNQV

-3288 GIDDSKLQNVDL
+3288 GIDDGKLQNVDL
-3300 DGSGS
+3300 DGSGT

-3315 VDALLTGVSAGQVSG
+3315 VDALLTGVSSGQVGG

-3345 DSFGADGKGGINSVT
+3345 DSFGADGKGGITSVT
-3360 VSGVTYTWN
+3360 VSGVTYTWD

-3393 GDWSYT
+3393 GDWNYT
-3399 APSGLTGNVSEVVGY
+3399 APSGVSGNVSEVVGY

-3419 DKDGTNGQ
+3419 DKDGANGQ

-3436 DAPVAVND
+3436 AVPVAVND
-3444 TFTTAEDSPLTITAD
+3444 TFTTAEDSPLTLTAE
-3459 GLFGSDGTGPV
+3459 GLFGSDGTGPM

-3508 LSDIN
+3508 LADIN

-3538 DGTTFS
+3538 DGATFS

-3553 TAVNDAPVAVDDNL
+3553 T
-3567 TTAEDTSLTITT
+3567 
-3579 TALFGSDGTGPLN
+3579 
-3592 DSDVDSAS
+3592 
-3600 FTTIRI
+3600 
-3606 TQLAS
+3606 
-3611 DGVLK
+3611 
-3616 LNGVAVTLN
+3616 
-3625 QVISLADIT
+3625 
-3634 AGKLVFVPDGNENGS
+3634 
-3649 PYATFQYQ
+3649 
-3657 VSDGSLYSN
+3657 
-3666 TATVTIAVTP
+3666 
-3676 VNDAPVAV
+3676 
-3684 NDTFSTSE
+3684 
-3692 DTAVTITSAGLFGSD
+3692 
-3707 GTGPV
+3707 
-3712 NDSDIDSGSFTAIR
+3712 
-3726 ITQLASDGVLKL
+3726 
-3738 NGVAVTLNQVI
+3738 
-3749 SAADIDAGKLVFV
+3749 
-3762 PDGNENGTPYATFQY
+3762 
-3777 QVSDGSAYSNVATVT
+3777 
-3792 INVAAVNDAP
+3792 AVNDAP

-3820 SAGLFGSDGT
+3820 TSGLFGSDGT
-3830 GPLNDSDVDSGSFA
+3830 GPINDSDSDSGSFA

-3865 LNQVITIADIAAGK
+3865 LNQVISLADIAAGK

-3904 LYSNTAT
+3904 LYSNSAT

-3917 AVNDAPVLDLDANN
+3917 AVNDAPVLDLDAND
-3931 SSGATG
+3931 SSGASG
-3937 ADYRTT
+3937 ADYRTS

-4043 TVSDGAT
+4043 TVNDGVT
-4050 DSNTAHTTI
+4050 NSNTAHTTI
-4059 NVVAVDNGPDAK
+4059 NVVAVDSGPDAK

-4081 GQDFNVVFVLDFSG
+4081 GRDFNLVFVLDFSG

-4109 RQAGSELFDGT
+4109 RQAGAELFDGT

-4178 GVYQPIAGWS
+4178 GAYQPIAGWS

-4210 TDATSTAWNNFVDN
+4210 ADATSTAWNSFVDN

-4232 GIGDGINTARLQD
+4232 GIGNGINTARLQD

-4310 SITYTWNGSSTITP
+4310 SITYTWNGGSTITP

-4364 ANVTEQFSYTLVDS
+4364 ANATEQFSYTLVDS
-4378 DGTPDSAN
+4378 DGTTDSAN
-4386 LTINVIDA
+4386 LTLNVIDA

-4437 LPTAGTLLL
+4437 LPAAGTLLL

-4479 YAKFTFQ
+4479 YASFTFQ

-4494 NGGINLDPNPNTI
+4494 NGGVDLDPNPNTI

-4525 TYSIGEKS
+4525 TYSTGEKS

-4554 TVTLAVAQGALT
+4554 TVTLAVTQGVLN
-4566 VSAGNSGVT
+4566 VSAGNSGVSS
-4575 NITGNGTSQVTFR
+4575 ITGNGTSQVTFR

-4599 GIDTGAGSAGSI
+4599 GTDTGSGAAGSI

-4624 LMLMINDAGAI
+4624 LMLMIDDAGAI
-4635 GGGALTAV
+4635 GGGALRAV
-4643 DTATINV
+4643 DRATINV
-4650 TLVNDAPTLTGDSL
+4650 TPVNDAPTLTGDSL
-4664 ITNVASGVTV
+4664 ITNVAAGVTV

-4691 TLHISTVGSA
+4691 TLHISTVGSV
-4701 SGMTATLAAGVV
+4701 SGMTASLAGGVV
-4713 SVTDTG
+4713 SVTDSG
-4719 TLGGSFSYIA
+4719 AAGGSFSYSA
-4729 ESTTASVSLTRDTD
+4729 ESVATSVSLSRDTD
-4743 GILDGNSS
+4743 GVLDGNNSA
-4751 DNLLVDGLSGGH
+4751 NLLVDGLAGGH

-4772 VLLGNDGDD
+4772 VLLGNDGND
-4781 TLNGGAG
+4781 TLNGGSG

-4796 GNDYLDGG
+4796 GDDYLDGG

-4812 QDATAGVN
+4812 QDASVGVN
-4820 VNLGITGQQ
+4820 VSLGISGQQ

-4839 VNMENLTGSNFND
+4839 VGMENLTGSNYND

-4891 WLLGDTGTTHITDF
+4891 WLLGNTGTTHITDF
-4905 TKGVDAL
+4905 TQGVDAL
-4912 DLSQLLTG
+4912 DLSQLLSG
-4920 EQANL
+4920 EQANV

-4946 NGSGSGTGGPTIV
+4946 NGPGSGTGGPTIV